1 MINTSITQPIVD
13 KEIRELERD
22 KRIKD
27 GSQRVTSTKDTATK
41 DATSKP
47 LFDKQEI
54 LGEKQTLI
62 EQKLGELTNKLLSGL
77 QSGEKA
83 PNLPRLLQVAPNLA
97 SDVKELLKALEGNDK
112 LSSFKEALAK
122 FIKPIENLSP
132 QGVAQGLKDS
142 GIMLEAKIAQSL
154 SEQSLPSKI
163 KELLSQMKNTQ
174 NAELKESFLKL
185 PNDSDAKKSITDL
198 QTLLK
203 EQKALTQKSINNSPF
218 KALAKASDALENAAK
233 YLDKLSNLGKNI
245 SPAKAAA
252 LLAKIE
258 QSVANAQK
266 SANSYNLNSA
276 TLKDARAIRE
286 QINASAN
293 ELQNALNL
301 LKNKDSNFKAFL
313 TRYDPNNKQNATLK
327 EMLQEQSQPQQKPQ
341 PNNVRI
347 NIQTSNANASRP
359 NFANQ
364 NANIAQSS
372 PSSNQAAANQTQNL
386 AQNLSNAAQ
395 NSSQTAQNIAQNLN
409 QSANPAQNAQNAQNQ
424 NSPQTSEQNAQNQAL
439 NARENA
445 SLSQG
450 QSSFKNINLEQFK
463 QAIASDANT
472 PNLQGKISELART
485 LTSLKASLSPELA
498 SAKSTLDEINS
509 LSRSAKAAAKSI
521 NGIKANNA
529 EQALKE
535 LQSDMKSV
543 LLNLKESTQNQ
554 ASTQNIH
561 TAAQRLLTQIEIHQL
576 ASFAQNSL
584 QTYLPYHWDE
594 LDSSHL
600 SFKRGNKDKFYARIE
615 LSFVK
620 FGEISIVLGLAENK
634 FLDVS
639 IQTGNDGFKELILSE
654 TKSLKR
660 ALNELGLVVNNFF
673 VASKG
678 GKSVYEQFE
687 NIDLGYNIKA

>member
-1 MINTSITQPIVD
+1 MINTSITQPVVD

-27 GSQRVTSTKDTATK
+27 VSQRVTSTKDTATK

-77 QSGEKA
+77 KSGEQG
-83 PNLPRLLQVAPNLA
+83 PNMPRLLQVAPNLA
-97 SDVKELLKALEGNDK
+97 SDVRELLKALDGNEK
-112 LSSFKEALAK
+112 LATFKEALAK

-132 QGVAQGLKDS
+132 QGVAQGIKDS

-154 SEQSLPSKI
+154 EAQSLPNKI

-174 NAELKESFLKL
+174 NQGLKESFLKL
-185 PNDSDAKKSITDL
+185 PNDSDAKKSINDL
-198 QTLLK
+198 ETLLK
-203 EQKALTQKSINNSPF
+203 EQKKLNQETINNSPF

-233 YLDKLSNLGKNI
+233 YLDKLSNLGKNL
-245 SPAKAAA
+245 SLKTAAN
-252 LLAKIE
+252 LLSRIE
-258 QSVANAQK
+258 SSIQNAQK
-266 SANSYNLNSA
+266 SANNYNLNSA

-327 EMLQEQSQPQQKPQ
+327 EALSKQNEPKA
-341 PNNVRI
+341 NHIRI
-347 NIQTSNANASRP
+347 NIQTSNTGSTPHSSSLNANAS
-359 NFANQ
+359 Q
-364 NANIAQSS
+364 N
-372 PSSNQAAANQTQNL
+372 T
-386 AQNLSNAAQ
+386 
-395 NSSQTAQNIAQNLN
+395 SQ
-409 QSANPAQNAQNAQNQ
+409 NPAQNATLSQNASFSQ
-424 NSPQTSEQNAQNQAL
+424 NSTLTQEQN
-439 NARENA
+439 
-445 SLSQG
+445 
-450 QSSFKNINLEQFK
+450 SFKNINLSQFK
-463 QAIASDANT
+463 EAISAEANT
-472 PNLQGKISELART
+472 PNLQGKITELARA
-485 LTSLKASLSPELA
+485 LTSLKNTLSPELA
-498 SAKSTLDEINS
+498 SAKSALEEIKS
-509 LSRSAKAAAKSI
+509 LARSAKSAAKSI
-521 NGIKANNA
+521 GAIKPNNA

-554 ASTQNIH
+554 SSTQNIH

-594 LDSSHL
+594 LNSSNL

-620 FGEISIVLGLAENK
+620 FGEIGIVLGLAENK

-639 IQTGNDGFKELILSE
+639 IQTGNDGFKEIILSE

-678 GKSVYEQFE
+678 GKSAYEQFE
-687 NIDLGYNIKA
+687 DIDLGYNIKA

>member
-1 MINTSITQPIVD
+1 MINTSIAQPVVD

-54 LGEKQTLI
+54 LREKQSLI

-77 QSGEKA
+77 KSGEQG
-83 PNLPRLLQVAPNLA
+83 PNMPRLLQVAPNLA
-97 SDVKELLKALEGNDK
+97 SDVRELLKALEGNEK
-112 LSSFKEALAK
+112 LATFKEALAK

-132 QGVAQGLKDS
+132 QGVAQGIKDS

-154 SEQSLPSKI
+154 ETQSLPSKI

-174 NAELKESFLKL
+174 NQELKESFLKL
-185 PNDSDAKKSITDL
+185 PNDNDAKKSINDL
-198 QTLLK
+198 ESLLK
-203 EQKALTQKSINNSPF
+203 EQKKLNQEIINNSPF

-233 YLDKLSNLGKNI
+233 YLDKLSNLGKNL
-245 SPAKAAA
+245 SLKTAAN
-252 LLAKIE
+252 LLSRIE
-258 QSVANAQK
+258 SSIQNAQK
-266 SANSYNLNSA
+266 SANNYNLNSA

-327 EMLQEQSQPQQKPQ
+327 EALSKQNEPKA
-341 PNNVRI
+341 NHIRI
-347 NIQTSNANASRP
+347 NIQTSNTGSTP
-359 NFANQ
+359 H
-364 NANIAQSS
+364 SS
-372 PSSNQAAANQTQNL
+372 S
-386 AQNLSNAAQ
+386 
-395 NSSQTAQNIAQNLN
+395 LN
-409 QSANPAQNAQNAQNQ
+409 ANPAQNDSFSQ
-424 NSPQTSEQNAQNQAL
+424 NS
-439 NARENA
+439 
-445 SLSQG
+445 SLSQNNSFS
-450 QSSFKNINLEQFK
+450 QNASFSQNSTLTQEQNSFKNINLSQFK
-463 QAIASDANT
+463 EATSSEVNT
-472 PNLQGKISELART
+472 PNLQGKITELART
-485 LTSLKASLSPELA
+485 LTSLKNTLSPELA
-498 SAKSTLDEINS
+498 SAKSALEEINS
-509 LSRSAKAAAKSI
+509 LARLAKSAAKSI
-521 NGIKANNA
+521 GAIKPNNA

-554 ASTQNIH
+554 SSTQNIH

-594 LDSSHL
+594 LNSSNL

-620 FGEISIVLGLAENK
+620 FGEIGIVLGLAENK

-678 GKSVYEQFE
+678 GKSAYEQFE
-687 NIDLGYNIKA
+687 DIDLGYNIKA

>member
-1 MINTSITQPIVD
+1 MINTSITQPVVD

-27 GSQRVTSTKDTATK
+27 VSQRVTSTKDTATK

-77 QSGEKA
+77 KSGEQG
-83 PNLPRLLQVAPNLA
+83 PNMPRLLQVAPNLA
-97 SDVKELLKALEGNDK
+97 SDVRELLKALEGNEK
-112 LSSFKEALAK
+112 LATFKEALAK

-132 QGVAQGLKDS
+132 QGVAQGIKDS

-154 SEQSLPSKI
+154 EAQSLPSKI

-174 NAELKESFLKL
+174 NQGLKESFLKL
-185 PNDSDAKKSITDL
+185 PNDSDAKKSINDL

-203 EQKALTQKSINNSPF
+203 EQKKLNQETINNSPF

-233 YLDKLSNLGKNI
+233 YLDKLSNLGKNL
-245 SPAKAAA
+245 SLKTAAN
-252 LLAKIE
+252 LLSRIE
-258 QSVANAQK
+258 SSIQNAQK
-266 SANSYNLNSA
+266 SANNYNLNSA

-327 EMLQEQSQPQQKPQ
+327 EALSKQNEPKA
-341 PNNVRI
+341 NHIRI
-347 NIQTSNANASRP
+347 NIQTSNTGSTAHSSSLNANAS
-359 NFANQ
+359 Q
-364 NANIAQSS
+364 
-372 PSSNQAAANQTQNL
+372 
-386 AQNLSNAAQ
+386 
-395 NSSQTAQNIAQNLN
+395 
-409 QSANPAQNAQNAQNQ
+409 NPAQNASQ
-424 NSPQTSEQNAQNQAL
+424 
-439 NARENA
+439 NA
-445 SLSQG
+445 SLSQNAI
-450 QSSFKNINLEQFK
+450 QNNSFSQNSTLTQEQNSFKNINLSQFK
-463 QAIASDANT
+463 EAISSEVNT
-472 PNLQGKISELART
+472 PNLQGKITELARA
-485 LTSLKASLSPELA
+485 LTSLKNTLSPELA
-498 SAKSTLDEINS
+498 SAKSALEEIKS
-509 LSRSAKAAAKSI
+509 LARSAKSAAKSI
-521 NGIKANNA
+521 GAIKPNNA

-554 ASTQNIH
+554 SSTQNIH

-594 LDSSHL
+594 LNSSNL

-620 FGEISIVLGLAENK
+620 FGEIGIVLGLAENK

-639 IQTGNDGFKELILSE
+639 IQTGNDGFKEIILSE

-678 GKSVYEQFE
+678 GKSAYEQFE
-687 NIDLGYNIKA
+687 DIDLGYNIKA

>member
-1 MINTSITQPIVD
+1 MINTSITQPVVD

-27 GSQRVTSTKDTATK
+27 VSQRVTSTKDTATK

-77 QSGEKA
+77 KSGEQG
-83 PNLPRLLQVAPNLA
+83 PNMPRLLQVAPNLA
-97 SDVKELLKALEGNDK
+97 SDVRELLKALEGNEK
-112 LSSFKEALAK
+112 LATFKEALAK

-132 QGVAQGLKDS
+132 QGVAQGIKDS
-142 GIMLEAKIAQSL
+142 GIMLEAKIA
-154 SEQSLPSKI
+154 QSLPSKI

-174 NAELKESFLKL
+174 NQGLKESFLKL
-185 PNDSDAKKSITDL
+185 PNDSDAKKSINDL
-198 QTLLK
+198 ETLLK
-203 EQKALTQKSINNSPF
+203 EQKKLNQETINNSPF
-218 KALAKASDALENAAK
+218 KALDKASDALENAAK
-233 YLDKLSNLGKNI
+233 YLDKLSNLGKNL
-245 SPAKAAA
+245 SLKTAAN
-252 LLAKIE
+252 LLSHIE
-258 QSVANAQK
+258 SSIQNAQK
-266 SANSYNLNSA
+266 SANNYNLNSA

-313 TRYDPNNKQNATLK
+313 TRYDPNNKENATLK
-327 EMLQEQSQPQQKPQ
+327 EALSKQNEPKA
-341 PNNVRI
+341 NHIRI
-347 NIQTSNANASRP
+347 NIQTSNTGSTAHSSSLNANA
-359 NFANQ
+359 
-364 NANIAQSS
+364 
-372 PSSNQAAANQTQNL
+372 T
-386 AQNLSNAAQ
+386 Q
-395 NSSQTAQNIAQNLN
+395 NSSF
-409 QSANPAQNAQNAQNQ
+409 SQNASQ
-424 NSPQTSEQNAQNQAL
+424 
-439 NARENA
+439 NA
-445 SLSQG
+445 SLSQNASFS
-450 QSSFKNINLEQFK
+450 QNSTLTQEQNSFKNINLSQFK
-463 QAIASDANT
+463 EATSSEVNT
-472 PNLQGKISELART
+472 PNLQGKITELARA
-485 LTSLKASLSPELA
+485 LTSLKNTLSPELA
-498 SAKSTLDEINS
+498 SAKSALEEIKS
-509 LSRSAKAAAKSI
+509 LARLSKSAAKSI
-521 NGIKANNA
+521 GAIKPNNA

-554 ASTQNIH
+554 SSTQNIH

-594 LDSSHL
+594 LNSSNL

-678 GKSVYEQFE
+678 SKSAYEHYGD
-687 NIDLGYNIKA
+687 IDLGYNIKA

>member
-1 MINTSITQPIVD
+1 MINTSITQPLVD

-27 GSQRVTSTKDTATK
+27 VSQRVTSTKDTATK

-77 QSGEKA
+77 KSGEQG
-83 PNLPRLLQVAPNLA
+83 PNMPRLLQVAPNLA
-97 SDVKELLKALEGNDK
+97 SDVRELLKALDGNEK
-112 LSSFKEALAK
+112 LATFKEALAK

-132 QGVAQGLKDS
+132 QGVAQGIKDS

-154 SEQSLPSKI
+154 EAQSLPSKI

-174 NAELKESFLKL
+174 NQGLKESFLKL
-185 PNDSDAKKSITDL
+185 PNDSDAKKSINDL
-198 QTLLK
+198 ETLLK
-203 EQKALTQKSINNSPF
+203 EQKKLNQETINNSPF

-233 YLDKLSNLGKNI
+233 YLDKLSNLGKNL
-245 SPAKAAA
+245 SLKTAAN
-252 LLAKIE
+252 LLSHIE
-258 QSVANAQK
+258 SSIQNAQK
-266 SANSYNLNSA
+266 SANNYNLNSA

-313 TRYDPNNKQNATLK
+313 TRYDPNNKENATLK
-327 EMLQEQSQPQQKPQ
+327 EALSKQNEPKA
-341 PNNVRI
+341 NHIRI
-347 NIQTSNANASRP
+347 NIQTSNTGSTAHSSSLNANA
-359 NFANQ
+359 
-364 NANIAQSS
+364 
-372 PSSNQAAANQTQNL
+372 TQ
-386 AQNLSNAAQ
+386 
-395 NSSQTAQNIAQNLN
+395 
-409 QSANPAQNAQNAQNQ
+409 
-424 NSPQTSEQNAQNQAL
+424 
-439 NARENA
+439 NA
-445 SLSQG
+445 SLSQNSA
-450 QSSFKNINLEQFK
+450 QNSSLSQNSSFSQNASFSQNSTLTQEQNSFKNINLSQFK
-463 QAIASDANT
+463 EATSSEVNT
-472 PNLQGKISELART
+472 PNLQGKITELARA
-485 LTSLKASLSPELA
+485 LTSLKNTLSPELA
-498 SAKSTLDEINS
+498 SAKSALEEIKS
-509 LSRSAKAAAKSI
+509 LARSAKSAAKSI
-521 NGIKANNA
+521 GAIKPNNA

-554 ASTQNIH
+554 SSTQNIH

-594 LDSSHL
+594 LNSSNL

-620 FGEISIVLGLAENK
+620 FGEIGIVLGLAENK

-639 IQTGNDGFKELILSE
+639 IQTGNDGFKEIILSE

-678 GKSVYEQFE
+678 GKSAYEQFE
-687 NIDLGYNIKA
+687 DIDLGYNIKA

>member
-1 MINTSITQPIVD
+1 MINTSITQPVVD

-27 GSQRVTSTKDTATK
+27 VSQRVTSTKDTATK

-77 QSGEKA
+77 KSGEQG
-83 PNLPRLLQVAPNLA
+83 PNMPRLLQVAPNLA
-97 SDVKELLKALEGNDK
+97 SDVRELLKALDGNEK
-112 LSSFKEALAK
+112 LATFKEALAK

-132 QGVAQGLKDS
+132 QGVAQGIKNS

-154 SEQSLPSKI
+154 EAQSLPSKI

-174 NAELKESFLKL
+174 NQGLKESFLKL
-185 PNDSDAKKSITDL
+185 PNDSDAKKSISDL

-203 EQKALTQKSINNSPF
+203 EQKKLNQETINNSPF
-218 KALAKASDALENAAK
+218 KALDKASDALENAAK
-233 YLDKLSNLGKNI
+233 YLDKLSNLGKNL
-245 SPAKAAA
+245 SLKTAAN
-252 LLAKIE
+252 LLSRIE
-258 QSVANAQK
+258 SSIQNAQK
-266 SANSYNLNSA
+266 SANNYNLNSA
-276 TLKDARAIRE
+276 TLQDARAIRE

-313 TRYDPNNKQNATLK
+313 TRYDPNNKENATLK
-327 EMLQEQSQPQQKPQ
+327 EALSKQNEPKA
-341 PNNVRI
+341 NHIRI
-347 NIQTSNANASRP
+347 NIQTSNTGSTAHSSSLNAKASQNAS
-359 NFANQ
+359 Q
-364 NANIAQSS
+364 
-372 PSSNQAAANQTQNL
+372 
-386 AQNLSNAAQ
+386 
-395 NSSQTAQNIAQNLN
+395 
-409 QSANPAQNAQNAQNQ
+409 NPAQNPSFSQNASFSQ
-424 NSPQTSEQNAQNQAL
+424 NSTLTQEQN
-439 NARENA
+439 
-445 SLSQG
+445 
-450 QSSFKNINLEQFK
+450 SFKNINLSQFK
-463 QAIASDANT
+463 EAISSEVNT
-472 PNLQGKISELART
+472 PNLQGKITELARA
-485 LTSLKASLSPELA
+485 LTSLKNTLSPELA
-498 SAKSTLDEINS
+498 SAKSALEEIKS
-509 LSRSAKAAAKSI
+509 LARSAKSAAKSI
-521 NGIKANNA
+521 GAIKPNNT

-554 ASTQNIH
+554 SSTQNIH

-594 LDSSHL
+594 LNSSNL

-620 FGEISIVLGLAENK
+620 FGEIGIVLGLSENK

-639 IQTGNDGFKELILSE
+639 IQTGNDGFKEIILSE

-678 GKSVYEQFE
+678 GKSTYEQFE
-687 NIDLGYNIKA
+687 DIDLGYNIKA

>member
-1 MINTSITQPIVD
+1 MINTSITQPLVD
-13 KEIRELERD
+13 KEIREAERD

-27 GSQRVTSTKDTATK
+27 GSQRITSTKDVATK

-54 LGEKQTLI
+54 LREKQSLI

-77 QSGEKA
+77 KSGEQG
-83 PNLPRLLQVAPNLA
+83 PNMPRLLQVAPNLA
-97 SDVKELLKALEGNDK
+97 SDVRELLKALEGNEK
-112 LSSFKEALAK
+112 LATFKEALAK

-132 QGVAQGLKDS
+132 QGVAQGIKDS

-154 SEQSLPSKI
+154 EAQSLPSKI

-174 NAELKESFLKL
+174 NQELKESFLKL
-185 PNDSDAKKSITDL
+185 PNDSDAKKSISDL
-198 QTLLK
+198 ETLLK
-203 EQKALTQKSINNSPF
+203 EQKKLNQKTINNSPF

-233 YLDKLSNLGKNI
+233 YLDKLSNLGKNL
-245 SPAKAAA
+245 SLKTAAN
-252 LLAKIE
+252 LLSHIE
-258 QSVANAQK
+258 SSIQNAQK
-266 SANSYNLNSA
+266 SANNYNLNSA

-327 EMLQEQSQPQQKPQ
+327 EALSKQNEPKA
-341 PNNVRI
+341 NHIRI
-347 NIQTSNANASRP
+347 NIQTSNTGSTP
-359 NFANQ
+359 HSSSL
-364 NANIAQSS
+364 NANS
-372 PSSNQAAANQTQNL
+372 
-386 AQNLSNAAQ
+386 AQ
-395 NSSQTAQNIAQNLN
+395 NSSL
-409 QSANPAQNAQNAQNQ
+409 SQ
-424 NSPQTSEQNAQNQAL
+424 NSSFSQNSTLTQEQN
-439 NARENA
+439 
-445 SLSQG
+445 
-450 QSSFKNINLEQFK
+450 SFKNINLSQFK
-463 QAIASDANT
+463 EATSSEVNT
-472 PNLQGKISELART
+472 PNLQGKITELART
-485 LTSLKASLSPELA
+485 LTSLKNTLSPELA
-498 SAKSTLDEINS
+498 SAKSALEEIKS
-509 LSRSAKAAAKSI
+509 LARLTKSAAKSI
-521 NGIKANNA
+521 GAIKPNNA

-554 ASTQNIH
+554 SSTQNIH

-594 LDSSHL
+594 LNSSNL

-620 FGEISIVLGLAENK
+620 FGEIGIVLGLAENK

-678 GKSVYEQFE
+678 GKSAYEHYGD
-687 NIDLGYNIKA
+687 IDLGYNIKA

>member
-1 MINTSITQPIVD
+1 MINTSITQPVVD

-27 GSQRVTSTKDTATK
+27 VSQRVTSTKDTATK

-54 LGEKQTLI
+54 LGEKQSLI

-77 QSGEKA
+77 KSGEQG
-83 PNLPRLLQVAPNLA
+83 PNMPRLLQVAPNLA
-97 SDVKELLKALEGNDK
+97 SDVRELLKALEGNEK
-112 LSSFKEALAK
+112 LATFKEALAK

-132 QGVAQGLKDS
+132 QGVAQGIKDS

-154 SEQSLPSKI
+154 EAQSLPSKI

-174 NAELKESFLKL
+174 NQGLKESFLKL
-185 PNDSDAKKSITDL
+185 PNDSDAKKSINDL
-198 QTLLK
+198 ETLLK
-203 EQKALTQKSINNSPF
+203 EQKKLNQETINNSPF

-233 YLDKLSNLGKNI
+233 YLDKLSNLGKNL
-245 SPAKAAA
+245 SLKTAAN
-252 LLAKIE
+252 LLSHIE
-258 QSVANAQK
+258 SSIQNAQK
-266 SANSYNLNSA
+266 SANNYNLNSA

-313 TRYDPNNKQNATLK
+313 TRYDPNNKENATLK
-327 EMLQEQSQPQQKPQ
+327 EALSKQNEPKA
-341 PNNVRI
+341 NHIRI
-347 NIQTSNANASRP
+347 NIQTSNTGSTAHSSSL
-359 NFANQ
+359 
-364 NANIAQSS
+364 NANS
-372 PSSNQAAANQTQNL
+372 
-386 AQNLSNAAQ
+386 AQNDSFSQ
-395 NSSQTAQNIAQNLN
+395 NSSLSQN
-409 QSANPAQNAQNAQNQ
+409 SSFSQNASFSQ
-424 NSPQTSEQNAQNQAL
+424 NSTLTQEQN
-439 NARENA
+439 
-445 SLSQG
+445 
-450 QSSFKNINLEQFK
+450 SFKNINLSQFK
-463 QAIASDANT
+463 EATSSEVNT
-472 PNLQGKISELART
+472 PNLQGKITELARA
-485 LTSLKASLSPELA
+485 LTSLKNTLSPELA
-498 SAKSTLDEINS
+498 SAKSALEEINS
-509 LSRSAKAAAKSI
+509 LARLAKSAAKSI
-521 NGIKANNA
+521 GAIKPNNA

-554 ASTQNIH
+554 SSTQNIH

-594 LDSSHL
+594 LNSSNL

-620 FGEISIVLGLAENK
+620 FGEIGIVLGLAENK

-639 IQTGNDGFKELILSE
+639 IQTGNDGFKEIILSE

-678 GKSVYEQFE
+678 GKSAYEQFE
-687 NIDLGYNIKA
+687 DIDLGYNIKA

>member
-1 MINTSITQPIVD
+1 MINTSITQPVVD

-27 GSQRVTSTKDTATK
+27 VSQRVTSTKDTTTK

-77 QSGEKA
+77 KSGEQG
-83 PNLPRLLQVAPNLA
+83 PNMPRLLQVAPNLA
-97 SDVKELLKALEGNDK
+97 SDVRELLKALEGNEK
-112 LSSFKEALAK
+112 LATFKEALAK

-132 QGVAQGLKDS
+132 QGVAQGIKDS

-154 SEQSLPSKI
+154 EAQSLPSKI

-174 NAELKESFLKL
+174 NQGLKESFLKL
-185 PNDSDAKKSITDL
+185 PNDSDAKKSINDL
-198 QTLLK
+198 ETLLK
-203 EQKALTQKSINNSPF
+203 EQKKLNQETINNSPF

-233 YLDKLSNLGKNI
+233 YLDKLSNLGKNL
-245 SPAKAAA
+245 SLKTAAN
-252 LLAKIE
+252 LLSRIE
-258 QSVANAQK
+258 SSIQNAQK
-266 SANSYNLNSA
+266 SANNYNLNSA

-327 EMLQEQSQPQQKPQ
+327 EALNKQNEPKA
-341 PNNVRI
+341 NHIRI
-347 NIQTSNANASRP
+347 NIQTSNTGSTAHSSSLNANAS
-359 NFANQ
+359 Q
-364 NANIAQSS
+364 N
-372 PSSNQAAANQTQNL
+372 T
-386 AQNLSNAAQ
+386 
-395 NSSQTAQNIAQNLN
+395 SQ
-409 QSANPAQNAQNAQNQ
+409 NPAQNPSFSQNASFSQ
-424 NSPQTSEQNAQNQAL
+424 NSTLTQEQN
-439 NARENA
+439 
-445 SLSQG
+445 
-450 QSSFKNINLEQFK
+450 SFKNINLSQFK
-463 QAIASDANT
+463 EAISSEVNT
-472 PNLQGKISELART
+472 PNLQGKITELARA
-485 LTSLKASLSPELA
+485 LTSLKNTLSPELA
-498 SAKSTLDEINS
+498 SVKSALEEIKS
-509 LSRSAKAAAKSI
+509 LARSAKSAAKSI
-521 NGIKANNA
+521 GAIKPNNA

-554 ASTQNIH
+554 SSTQNIH

-594 LDSSHL
+594 LTSSNL

-620 FGEISIVLGLAENK
+620 FGEIGIVLGLAENK

-639 IQTGNDGFKELILSE
+639 IQTGNDGFKEIILSE

-660 ALNELGLVVNNFF
+660 ALNELELVVNNFF

-678 GKSVYEQFE
+678 GKSAYEQFE
-687 NIDLGYNIKA
+687 DIDLGYNIKA

>member
-1 MINTSITQPIVD
+1 MINTSITQPLVD

-27 GSQRVTSTKDTATK
+27 VSQRVTSTKDTATK

-77 QSGEKA
+77 KSGEQG
-83 PNLPRLLQVAPNLA
+83 PNMPRLLQVAPNLA
-97 SDVKELLKALEGNDK
+97 SDVRELLKALEGNEK
-112 LSSFKEALAK
+112 LATFKEALAK

-132 QGVAQGLKDS
+132 QGVAQGIKDS

-154 SEQSLPSKI
+154 EAQSLPSQI

-174 NAELKESFLKL
+174 NQGLKESFLKL
-185 PNDSDAKKSITDL
+185 PNDSDAKKSINDL
-198 QTLLK
+198 ETLLK
-203 EQKALTQKSINNSPF
+203 EQKKLNQETINNSPF
-218 KALAKASDALENAAK
+218 KALDKASNALENAAK
-233 YLDKLSNLGKNI
+233 YLDKLSNLGKNL
-245 SPAKAAA
+245 SLKTAAN
-252 LLAKIE
+252 LLSHIE
-258 QSVANAQK
+258 SSIQNAQK
-266 SANSYNLNSA
+266 SANNYNLNSA

-327 EMLQEQSQPQQKPQ
+327 EALSKQNEPKA
-341 PNNVRI
+341 NHIRI
-347 NIQTSNANASRP
+347 NIQTSNTGSTAHSSSLNANSA
-359 NFANQ
+359 Q
-364 NANIAQSS
+364 NA
-372 PSSNQAAANQTQNL
+372 T
-386 AQNLSNAAQ
+386 LSQ
-395 NSSQTAQNIAQNLN
+395 NSSL
-409 QSANPAQNAQNAQNQ
+409 SQNASFSQ
-424 NSPQTSEQNAQNQAL
+424 NSTLTQEQN
-439 NARENA
+439 
-445 SLSQG
+445 
-450 QSSFKNINLEQFK
+450 SFKNINLSQFK
-463 QAIASDANT
+463 EAIASEVNT
-472 PNLQGKISELART
+472 PNLQGKITELARA
-485 LTSLKASLSPELA
+485 LTSLKNTLSPELA
-498 SAKSTLDEINS
+498 SAKSALEEIKS
-509 LSRSAKAAAKSI
+509 LARSAKSAAKSI
-521 NGIKANNA
+521 GAIKPNNA

-554 ASTQNIH
+554 SSTQNIH

-594 LDSSHL
+594 LNSSNL

-620 FGEISIVLGLAENK
+620 FGEIGIVLGLAENK

-678 GKSVYEQFE
+678 GKSAYEQFE
-687 NIDLGYNIKA
+687 DIDLGYNIKA

>member
-1 MINTSITQPIVD
+1 MINTSITQPVVD

-27 GSQRVTSTKDTATK
+27 VSQRVTSTKDTTTK

-77 QSGEKA
+77 KSGEQG
-83 PNLPRLLQVAPNLA
+83 PNMPRLLQVAPNLA
-97 SDVKELLKALEGNDK
+97 SDVRELLKALEGNEK
-112 LSSFKEALAK
+112 LATFKEALAK

-132 QGVAQGLKDS
+132 QGVAQGIKDS

-154 SEQSLPSKI
+154 EAQSLPSKI

-174 NAELKESFLKL
+174 NQGLKESFLKL
-185 PNDSDAKKSITDL
+185 PNDSDAKKSINDL
-198 QTLLK
+198 GALLK
-203 EQKALTQKSINNSPF
+203 EQKKLNQETINNSPF

-233 YLDKLSNLGKNI
+233 YLDKLSNLGKNL
-245 SPAKAAA
+245 SLKTAAN
-252 LLAKIE
+252 LLSHIE
-258 QSVANAQK
+258 SSIQNAQK
-266 SANSYNLNSA
+266 SANNYNLNSA

-313 TRYDPNNKQNATLK
+313 TRYDPNNKENATLK
-327 EMLQEQSQPQQKPQ
+327 EALSKQNEPKA
-341 PNNVRI
+341 NHIRI
-347 NIQTSNANASRP
+347 NIQTSNTGSTAHSSSLNA
-359 NFANQ
+359 
-364 NANIAQSS
+364 
-372 PSSNQAAANQTQNL
+372 
-386 AQNLSNAAQ
+386 NAAQ
-395 NSSQTAQNIAQNLN
+395 
-409 QSANPAQNAQNAQNQ
+409 
-424 NSPQTSEQNAQNQAL
+424 
-439 NARENA
+439 NA
-445 SLSQG
+445 SLSQNSSLS
-450 QSSFKNINLEQFK
+450 QNASFSQNSTLTQEQNSFKNINLSQFK
-463 QAIASDANT
+463 EATSSEVNT
-472 PNLQGKISELART
+472 PNLQGKITELARA
-485 LTSLKASLSPELA
+485 LTSLKNTLSPELA
-498 SAKSTLDEINS
+498 SAKSALEEIKS
-509 LSRSAKAAAKSI
+509 LARSAKSAAKSI
-521 NGIKANNA
+521 GAIKPNNA

-554 ASTQNIH
+554 SSTQNIH

-594 LDSSHL
+594 LNSSNL

-620 FGEISIVLGLAENK
+620 FGEIGIVLGLAENK

-639 IQTGNDGFKELILSE
+639 IQTGNDGFKEIILSE

-678 GKSVYEQFE
+678 GKSAYEHYGD
-687 NIDLGYNIKA
+687 IDLGYNIKA

>member
-1 MINTSITQPIVD
+1 MINTSIAQPVVD

-27 GSQRVTSTKDTATK
+27 VSQRVTSTKDTATK

-77 QSGEKA
+77 KSGEQG
-83 PNLPRLLQVAPNLA
+83 PNMPRLLQVAPNLA
-97 SDVKELLKALEGNDK
+97 SDVRELLKALDGNEK
-112 LSSFKEALAK
+112 LAPFKEALAK

-132 QGVAQGLKDS
+132 QGVAQGIKDS

-154 SEQSLPSKI
+154 EAQSLPSKI
-163 KELLSQMKNTQ
+163 KKLLSQMKNTQ
-174 NAELKESFLKL
+174 NQGLKESFLKL
-185 PNDSDAKKSITDL
+185 PNDNDAKKSINDL
-198 QTLLK
+198 ESLLK
-203 EQKALTQKSINNSPF
+203 EQKKLNQETINNSPF

-233 YLDKLSNLGKNI
+233 YLDKLSNLGKNL
-245 SPAKAAA
+245 SLKTAAN
-252 LLAKIE
+252 LLSHIE
-258 QSVANAQK
+258 SSIQNAQK
-266 SANSYNLNSA
+266 SANNYNLNST

-313 TRYDPNNKQNATLK
+313 TRHDPNNKQNATLK
-327 EMLQEQSQPQQKPQ
+327 EALSKQNEPKA
-341 PNNVRI
+341 NHIRI
-347 NIQTSNANASRP
+347 NIQTSNTGSTAHSSSLNANA
-359 NFANQ
+359 
-364 NANIAQSS
+364 
-372 PSSNQAAANQTQNL
+372 TQ
-386 AQNLSNAAQ
+386 
-395 NSSQTAQNIAQNLN
+395 
-409 QSANPAQNAQNAQNQ
+409 NPAQNA
-424 NSPQTSEQNAQNQAL
+424 
-439 NARENA
+439 
-445 SLSQG
+445 SLSQNSSFS
-450 QSSFKNINLEQFK
+450 QNSTLTQEQNSFKNINLSQFK
-463 QAIASDANT
+463 EATSSEVNT
-472 PNLQGKISELART
+472 PNLQGKITELARA
-485 LTSLKASLSPELA
+485 LTSLKNTLSPELA
-498 SAKSTLDEINS
+498 SAKSALEEINS
-509 LSRSAKAAAKSI
+509 LARLAKSAAKSI
-521 NGIKANNA
+521 GAIKPNNA

-554 ASTQNIH
+554 SSTQNIH

-594 LDSSHL
+594 LNSSNL

-620 FGEISIVLGLAENK
+620 FGEIGIVLGLAENK

-678 GKSVYEQFE
+678 GKSAYEHYGD
-687 NIDLGYNIKA
+687 IDLGYNIKA

>member
-1 MINTSITQPIVD
+1 MINTSITQPVVD

-27 GSQRVTSTKDTATK
+27 VSQRVTSTKDTTTK

-77 QSGEKA
+77 KSGEQG
-83 PNLPRLLQVAPNLA
+83 PNMPRLLQVAPNLA
-97 SDVKELLKALEGNDK
+97 SDVRELLKALEGNEK
-112 LSSFKEALAK
+112 LATFKEALAK

-132 QGVAQGLKDS
+132 QGVAQGIKDS

-154 SEQSLPSKI
+154 EAQSLPSKI

-174 NAELKESFLKL
+174 NQGLKESFLKL
-185 PNDSDAKKSITDL
+185 PNDSDAKKSINDL
-198 QTLLK
+198 ETLLK
-203 EQKALTQKSINNSPF
+203 EQKKLNQETINNSPF

-233 YLDKLSNLGKNI
+233 YLDKLSNLGKNL
-245 SPAKAAA
+245 SLKTAAN
-252 LLAKIE
+252 LLSHIE
-258 QSVANAQK
+258 SSIQNAQK
-266 SANSYNLNSA
+266 SANNYNLNSA

-313 TRYDPNNKQNATLK
+313 TRYDPNNKENATLK
-327 EMLQEQSQPQQKPQ
+327 EALSKQNEPKA
-341 PNNVRI
+341 NHIRI
-347 NIQTSNANASRP
+347 NIQTSNTGSTAHSSSLNANAS
-359 NFANQ
+359 Q
-364 NANIAQSS
+364 N
-372 PSSNQAAANQTQNL
+372 P
-386 AQNLSNAAQ
+386 AQ
-395 NSSQTAQNIAQNLN
+395 NSSL
-409 QSANPAQNAQNAQNQ
+409 SQ
-424 NSPQTSEQNAQNQAL
+424 NSSFSQNSTLTQEQN
-439 NARENA
+439 
-445 SLSQG
+445 
-450 QSSFKNINLEQFK
+450 SFKNINLSQFK
-463 QAIASDANT
+463 EAIASEVNT
-472 PNLQGKISELART
+472 PNLQGKITELARA
-485 LTSLKASLSPELA
+485 LTSLKNTLSPELA
-498 SAKSTLDEINS
+498 SAKSALEEIKS
-509 LSRSAKAAAKSI
+509 LARLSKSAAKSI
-521 NGIKANNA
+521 GAIKPNNA

-554 ASTQNIH
+554 SSTQNIH

-594 LDSSHL
+594 LNSSNL

-620 FGEISIVLGLAENK
+620 FGEIGIVLGLAENK

-678 GKSVYEQFE
+678 GKSAYEQFE
-687 NIDLGYNIKA
+687 DIDLGYNIKA

>member
-1 MINTSITQPIVD
+1 MINTSITQPVVD

-27 GSQRVTSTKDTATK
+27 VSQRVTSTKDTTTK

-77 QSGEKA
+77 KSGEQG
-83 PNLPRLLQVAPNLA
+83 PNMPRLLQVAPNLA
-97 SDVKELLKALEGNDK
+97 SDVRELLKALEGNEK
-112 LSSFKEALAK
+112 LATFKEALAK

-132 QGVAQGLKDS
+132 QGVAQGIKDS

-154 SEQSLPSKI
+154 EAQSLPSKI

-174 NAELKESFLKL
+174 NQGLKESFLKL
-185 PNDSDAKKSITDL
+185 PNDSDAKKSINDL
-198 QTLLK
+198 ETLLK
-203 EQKALTQKSINNSPF
+203 EQKKLNQETINNSPF

-233 YLDKLSNLGKNI
+233 YLDKLSNLGKNL
-245 SPAKAAA
+245 SLKTAAN
-252 LLAKIE
+252 LLLRIE
-258 QSVANAQK
+258 SSIQNAQK
-266 SANSYNLNSA
+266 SANNHNLNSA
-276 TLKDARAIRE
+276 TLKDARTIRE

-313 TRYDPNNKQNATLK
+313 TRYDPNNKENATLK
-327 EMLQEQSQPQQKPQ
+327 EALSKQNEPKA
-341 PNNVRI
+341 NHIRI
-347 NIQTSNANASRP
+347 NIQTSNTGSTAHSSSL
-359 NFANQ
+359 
-364 NANIAQSS
+364 NANS
-372 PSSNQAAANQTQNL
+372 
-386 AQNLSNAAQ
+386 AQ
-395 NSSQTAQNIAQNLN
+395 NSSLSQN
-409 QSANPAQNAQNAQNQ
+409 SSFSQNASFSQ
-424 NSPQTSEQNAQNQAL
+424 NSTLTQEQN
-439 NARENA
+439 
-445 SLSQG
+445 
-450 QSSFKNINLEQFK
+450 SFKNINLSQFK
-463 QAIASDANT
+463 EATSSEVNT
-472 PNLQGKISELART
+472 PNLQGKITELARA
-485 LTSLKASLSPELA
+485 LTSLKNTLSPELA
-498 SAKSTLDEINS
+498 SAKSALEEIKS
-509 LSRSAKAAAKSI
+509 LARSAKSAAKSI
-521 NGIKANNA
+521 SAIKPNNA
-529 EQALKE
+529 EQALKK

-554 ASTQNIH
+554 SSTQNIH

-594 LDSSHL
+594 LNSSNL

-620 FGEISIVLGLAENK
+620 FGEIGIVLGLAENK

-639 IQTGNDGFKELILSE
+639 IQTGNDSFKEIILSE

-678 GKSVYEQFE
+678 GKSAYEQFE
-687 NIDLGYNIKA
+687 DIDLGYNIKA

>member
-1 MINTSITQPIVD
+1 MINTSIAQPVVD

-54 LGEKQTLI
+54 LGEKQSLI

-77 QSGEKA
+77 KSGEQG
-83 PNLPRLLQVAPNLA
+83 PNMPRLLQVAPNLA
-97 SDVKELLKALEGNDK
+97 SDVRELLKALDGNEK
-112 LSSFKEALAK
+112 LAPFKEALAK

-132 QGVAQGLKDS
+132 QGVAQGIKDS

-154 SEQSLPSKI
+154 EAQSLPSKI

-174 NAELKESFLKL
+174 NQGLKESFLKL
-185 PNDSDAKKSITDL
+185 PNGSDAKKSISDL
-198 QTLLK
+198 ETLLK
-203 EQKALTQKSINNSPF
+203 EQKKLNQETINNSPF
-218 KALAKASDALENAAK
+218 KALDKASDALENAAK
-233 YLDKLSNLGKNI
+233 YLDKLSNLGKNL
-245 SPAKAAA
+245 SLKTAAN
-252 LLAKIE
+252 LLSHIE
-258 QSVANAQK
+258 SSIQNAQK
-266 SANSYNLNSA
+266 SANNYNLNSA

-327 EMLQEQSQPQQKPQ
+327 EALSKQNEPKA
-341 PNNVRI
+341 NHIRI
-347 NIQTSNANASRP
+347 NIQTSNTGSTPHSSSLNA
-359 NFANQ
+359 
-364 NANIAQSS
+364 
-372 PSSNQAAANQTQNL
+372 
-386 AQNLSNAAQ
+386 NAAQ
-395 NSSQTAQNIAQNLN
+395 NAS
-409 QSANPAQNAQNAQNQ
+409 Q
-424 NSPQTSEQNAQNQAL
+424 NS
-439 NARENA
+439 
-445 SLSQG
+445 SLSQNSSFS
-450 QSSFKNINLEQFK
+450 QNSTLTQEQNSFKNINLSQFK
-463 QAIASDANT
+463 EATSSEVNT
-472 PNLQGKISELART
+472 PNLQGKITELARA
-485 LTSLKASLSPELA
+485 LTSLKNTLSPELA
-498 SAKSTLDEINS
+498 SAKSALEEINS
-509 LSRSAKAAAKSI
+509 LARLAKSAAKSI
-521 NGIKANNA
+521 GAIKPNNA

-554 ASTQNIH
+554 SSTQNIH

-594 LDSSHL
+594 LNSSNL

-620 FGEISIVLGLAENK
+620 FGEIGIVLGLAENK

-678 GKSVYEQFE
+678 GKSAYEHYGD
-687 NIDLGYNIKA
+687 IDLGYNIKA

>member
-1 MINTSITQPIVD
+1 MINTSITQPVVD

-27 GSQRVTSTKDTATK
+27 VSQRVTSTKDTTTK

-77 QSGEKA
+77 KSGEQG
-83 PNLPRLLQVAPNLA
+83 PNMPRLLQVAPNLA
-97 SDVKELLKALEGNDK
+97 SDVRELLKALEGNEK
-112 LSSFKEALAK
+112 LATFKEALAK

-132 QGVAQGLKDS
+132 QGVAQGIKNS

-154 SEQSLPSKI
+154 EAQSLPSKI

-174 NAELKESFLKL
+174 NQGLKESFLKL
-185 PNDSDAKKSITDL
+185 PNDSDAKKSINDL
-198 QTLLK
+198 ETLLK
-203 EQKALTQKSINNSPF
+203 EQKKLNQETINNSPF
-218 KALAKASDALENAAK
+218 KALDKASDALENAAK
-233 YLDKLSNLGKNI
+233 YLDKLSNLGKNL
-245 SPAKAAA
+245 SLKTAAN
-252 LLAKIE
+252 LLLRIE
-258 QSVANAQK
+258 SSIQNAQK
-266 SANSYNLNSA
+266 SANNYNLNSA

-313 TRYDPNNKQNATLK
+313 TRYDPNNKENATLK
-327 EMLQEQSQPQQKPQ
+327 EALSKQNEPKA
-341 PNNVRI
+341 NHIRI
-347 NIQTSNANASRP
+347 NIQTSNTGSTAHSSSLNANA
-359 NFANQ
+359 
-364 NANIAQSS
+364 
-372 PSSNQAAANQTQNL
+372 TQ
-386 AQNLSNAAQ
+386 
-395 NSSQTAQNIAQNLN
+395 
-409 QSANPAQNAQNAQNQ
+409 NPAQNASLSQ
-424 NSPQTSEQNAQNQAL
+424 NSSFSQ
-439 NARENA
+439 NA
-445 SLSQG
+445 SLSQNSTLT
-450 QSSFKNINLEQFK
+450 QEQNSFKNINLSQFK
-463 QAIASDANT
+463 EAISAEVNT
-472 PNLQGKISELART
+472 PNLQGKITELARA
-485 LTSLKASLSPELA
+485 LTSLKNTLSPELA
-498 SAKSTLDEINS
+498 SAKSALEEIKS
-509 LSRSAKAAAKSI
+509 LARSAKSASKSI
-521 NGIKANNA
+521 GAIKPNNA

-554 ASTQNIH
+554 SSTQNIH

-594 LDSSHL
+594 LNSSNL

-620 FGEISIVLGLAENK
+620 FGEIGIVLGLAENK

-639 IQTGNDGFKELILSE
+639 IQTGNDGFKEIILSE

-678 GKSVYEQFE
+678 GKSTYEQFE
-687 NIDLGYNIKA
+687 DIDLGYNIKA

>member
-1 MINTSITQPIVD
+1 MINTSITQPLVD

-27 GSQRVTSTKDTATK
+27 GSQRVTSTKDTTTK

-77 QSGEKA
+77 KSGEQG
-83 PNLPRLLQVAPNLA
+83 PNMPRLLQVAPNLA
-97 SDVKELLKALEGNDK
+97 SDVRELLKALEGNEK
-112 LSSFKEALAK
+112 LATFKEALAK

-132 QGVAQGLKDS
+132 QGVAQGIKDS

-154 SEQSLPSKI
+154 ETQSLPSKI

-174 NAELKESFLKL
+174 NQGLKESFLKL
-185 PNDSDAKKSITDL
+185 PNDSDAKKSINDL
-198 QTLLK
+198 ETLLK
-203 EQKALTQKSINNSPF
+203 EQKKLNQETINNSPF
-218 KALAKASDALENAAK
+218 KALDKASDALENAAK
-233 YLDKLSNLGKNI
+233 YLDKLSNLGKNLNLKT
-245 SPAKAAA
+245 AQN
-252 LLAKIE
+252 LLLRIE
-258 QSVANAQK
+258 SSIQNAQK
-266 SANSYNLNSA
+266 SANNYNLNSA

-313 TRYDPNNKQNATLK
+313 TRYDPNNKENATLK
-327 EMLQEQSQPQQKPQ
+327 EALSKQNEPKA
-341 PNNVRI
+341 NHIRI
-347 NIQTSNANASRP
+347 NIQTSNTGSTAHSSSLNA
-359 NFANQ
+359 
-364 NANIAQSS
+364 
-372 PSSNQAAANQTQNL
+372 
-386 AQNLSNAAQ
+386 NAAQ
-395 NSSQTAQNIAQNLN
+395 N
-409 QSANPAQNAQNAQNQ
+409 PAQNSAQNSSFSQNASQNASFSQ
-424 NSPQTSEQNAQNQAL
+424 NSTLTQEQN
-439 NARENA
+439 
-445 SLSQG
+445 
-450 QSSFKNINLEQFK
+450 SFKNINLSQFK
-463 QAIASDANT
+463 EATSSEVNT
-472 PNLQGKISELART
+472 PNLQGKITELARA
-485 LTSLKASLSPELA
+485 LTSLKNTLSPELA
-498 SAKSTLDEINS
+498 SAKSALEEIKS
-509 LSRSAKAAAKSI
+509 LARLSKSAAKSI
-521 NGIKANNA
+521 GAIKPNNA

-554 ASTQNIH
+554 SSTQNIH

-594 LDSSHL
+594 LNSSNL

-620 FGEISIVLGLAENK
+620 FGEIGIVLGLAENK

-678 GKSVYEQFE
+678 GKSAYEQFE
-687 NIDLGYNIKA
+687 DIDLGYNIKA

>member
-1 MINTSITQPIVD
+1 MINTSITQPLVD

-27 GSQRVTSTKDTATK
+27 VSQRVTSTKDTTTK

-77 QSGEKA
+77 KSGEQG
-83 PNLPRLLQVAPNLA
+83 PNMPRLLQVAPNLA
-97 SDVKELLKALEGNDK
+97 SDVRELLKALDGNEK
-112 LSSFKEALAK
+112 LATFKEALAK

-132 QGVAQGLKDS
+132 QGVAQGIKNS

-154 SEQSLPSKI
+154 EAQSLPSKI

-174 NAELKESFLKL
+174 NQGLKESFLKL
-185 PNDSDAKKSITDL
+185 PNDSDAKKSINDL
-198 QTLLK
+198 ETLLK
-203 EQKALTQKSINNSPF
+203 EQKKLNQETINNSPF

-233 YLDKLSNLGKNI
+233 YLDKLSNLGKNL
-245 SPAKAAA
+245 SLKTAAN
-252 LLAKIE
+252 LLSRIE
-258 QSVANAQK
+258 SSIQNAQK
-266 SANSYNLNSA
+266 SANNYNLNSA

-327 EMLQEQSQPQQKPQ
+327 EALSKQNEPKA
-341 PNNVRI
+341 NHIRI
-347 NIQTSNANASRP
+347 NIQTSNTGSTAHSSSL
-359 NFANQ
+359 
-364 NANIAQSS
+364 NANSAQ
-372 PSSNQAAANQTQNL
+372 
-386 AQNLSNAAQ
+386 
-395 NSSQTAQNIAQNLN
+395 
-409 QSANPAQNAQNAQNQ
+409 NPAQNATLSQNASFSQ
-424 NSPQTSEQNAQNQAL
+424 NSTLTQEQN
-439 NARENA
+439 
-445 SLSQG
+445 
-450 QSSFKNINLEQFK
+450 SFKNINLSQFK
-463 QAIASDANT
+463 EAISSEVNT
-472 PNLQGKISELART
+472 PNLQGKITELARA
-485 LTSLKASLSPELA
+485 LTSLKNTLSPELA
-498 SAKSTLDEINS
+498 SAKSALEEIKS
-509 LSRSAKAAAKSI
+509 LARSAKGAAKSI
-521 NGIKANNA
+521 GAIKPNNA

-554 ASTQNIH
+554 SSTQNIH

-594 LDSSHL
+594 LNSSNL

-620 FGEISIVLGLAENK
+620 FGEIGIVLGLSENK

-639 IQTGNDGFKELILSE
+639 IQTGNDGFKEIILSE

-678 GKSVYEQFE
+678 GKSAYEQFE
-687 NIDLGYNIKA
+687 DIDLGYNIKA

>member
-1 MINTSITQPIVD
+1 MINTSITQPVVD

-27 GSQRVTSTKDTATK
+27 VSQRVTSTKDTATK

-54 LGEKQTLI
+54 LGEKQSLI

-77 QSGEKA
+77 KSGEQG
-83 PNLPRLLQVAPNLA
+83 PNMPRLLQVAPNLA
-97 SDVKELLKALEGNDK
+97 SDVRELLKALDGNEK
-112 LSSFKEALAK
+112 LATFKEALAK

-132 QGVAQGLKDS
+132 QGVAQGIKDS

-154 SEQSLPSKI
+154 EPQSLPSKI

-174 NAELKESFLKL
+174 NQGLKESFLKL
-185 PNDSDAKKSITDL
+185 PNDSDAKKSINDL
-198 QTLLK
+198 ETLLK
-203 EQKALTQKSINNSPF
+203 EQKKLNQETINNSPF
-218 KALAKASDALENAAK
+218 KALDKASNALENAAK
-233 YLDKLSNLGKNI
+233 YLDKLSNLGKNL
-245 SPAKAAA
+245 SLKTAAN
-252 LLAKIE
+252 LLSRIE
-258 QSVANAQK
+258 SSIQNAQK
-266 SANSYNLNSA
+266 SANNYNLNSA

-327 EMLQEQSQPQQKPQ
+327 EALGKQNEPKA
-341 PNNVRI
+341 NHIRI
-347 NIQTSNANASRP
+347 NIQTSNTGSTP
-359 NFANQ
+359 H
-364 NANIAQSS
+364 SS
-372 PSSNQAAANQTQNL
+372 S
-386 AQNLSNAAQ
+386 
-395 NSSQTAQNIAQNLN
+395 LN
-409 QSANPAQNAQNAQNQ
+409 ANPAQNASQNASFSQ
-424 NSPQTSEQNAQNQAL
+424 NSTLTQEQN
-439 NARENA
+439 
-445 SLSQG
+445 
-450 QSSFKNINLEQFK
+450 SFKNINLSQFK
-463 QAIASDANT
+463 EATSSEVNT
-472 PNLQGKISELART
+472 PNLQGKITELART
-485 LTSLKASLSPELA
+485 LTSLKNTLSPELA
-498 SAKSTLDEINS
+498 SAKSALEEINS
-509 LSRSAKAAAKSI
+509 LARLAKSAAKSI
-521 NGIKANNA
+521 GAIKPNNA

-554 ASTQNIH
+554 SSTQNIH

-594 LDSSHL
+594 LNSSNL

-620 FGEISIVLGLAENK
+620 FGEIGIVLGLAENK

-639 IQTGNDGFKELILSE
+639 IQTGNDGFKEIILSE

-678 GKSVYEQFE
+678 GKSAYEHYGD
-687 NIDLGYNIKA
+687 IDLGYNIKA

>member
-1 MINTSITQPIVD
+1 MINTSITQPVVD

-27 GSQRVTSTKDTATK
+27 GSQRVTSTKDTTTK

-77 QSGEKA
+77 KSGEQG
-83 PNLPRLLQVAPNLA
+83 PNMPRLLQVAPNLA
-97 SDVKELLKALEGNDK
+97 SDVRELLKALDGNEK
-112 LSSFKEALAK
+112 LAPFKEALAK

-132 QGVAQGLKDS
+132 QGVAQGIKDS

-154 SEQSLPSKI
+154 EAQSLPSKI

-174 NAELKESFLKL
+174 NQGLKESFLKL
-185 PNDSDAKKSITDL
+185 PNDSDAKKSINDL
-198 QTLLK
+198 ETLLK
-203 EQKALTQKSINNSPF
+203 EQKKLNQETINNSPF

-233 YLDKLSNLGKNI
+233 YLDKLSNLGKNL
-245 SPAKAAA
+245 SLKTAAN
-252 LLAKIE
+252 LLSHIE
-258 QSVANAQK
+258 SSIQNAQK
-266 SANSYNLNSA
+266 SANNYNLNSA

-327 EMLQEQSQPQQKPQ
+327 EALSKQNEPKA
-341 PNNVRI
+341 NHIRI
-347 NIQTSNANASRP
+347 NIQTSNTGSIP
-359 NFANQ
+359 HSSSL
-364 NANIAQSS
+364 NANS
-372 PSSNQAAANQTQNL
+372 
-386 AQNLSNAAQ
+386 AQNDSFSQ
-395 NSSQTAQNIAQNLN
+395 NSSLSQN
-409 QSANPAQNAQNAQNQ
+409 SSFSQNASFSQ
-424 NSPQTSEQNAQNQAL
+424 NSTLTQEQN
-439 NARENA
+439 
-445 SLSQG
+445 
-450 QSSFKNINLEQFK
+450 SFKNINLSQFK
-463 QAIASDANT
+463 EATSSEVNT
-472 PNLQGKISELART
+472 PNLQGKITELARA
-485 LTSLKASLSPELA
+485 LTSLKNTLSPELA
-498 SAKSTLDEINS
+498 SAKSALEEINS
-509 LSRSAKAAAKSI
+509 LARLAKSAAKSI
-521 NGIKANNA
+521 GAIKPNNA

-554 ASTQNIH
+554 SSTQNIH

-594 LDSSHL
+594 LNSSNL

-620 FGEISIVLGLAENK
+620 FGEIGIVLGLAENK

-639 IQTGNDGFKELILSE
+639 IQTGNDGFKEIILSE

-678 GKSVYEQFE
+678 GKSAYEQFE
-687 NIDLGYNIKA
+687 DIDLGYNIKA

>member
-1 MINTSITQPIVD
+1 MINTSITQPLVD

-27 GSQRVTSTKDTATK
+27 VSQRVTSTKDTATK

-77 QSGEKA
+77 KSGEQG
-83 PNLPRLLQVAPNLA
+83 PNMPRLLQVAPNLA
-97 SDVKELLKALEGNDK
+97 SDVRELLKALEGNEK
-112 LSSFKEALAK
+112 LATFKEALAK

-132 QGVAQGLKDS
+132 QGVAQGIKDS

-154 SEQSLPSKI
+154 EAQSLPSKI

-174 NAELKESFLKL
+174 NQGLKESFLKL
-185 PNDSDAKKSITDL
+185 PNDSDAKKSINDL
-198 QTLLK
+198 QSLLK
-203 EQKALTQKSINNSPF
+203 EQKKLNQETINSSPF

-233 YLDKLSNLGKNI
+233 YLDKLSNLGKNL
-245 SPAKAAA
+245 SLKTAAN
-252 LLAKIE
+252 LLSRIE
-258 QSVANAQK
+258 SSIQNAQK
-266 SANSYNLNSA
+266 SANNYNLNST

-313 TRYDPNNKQNATLK
+313 TRYDPNNKENATLK
-327 EMLQEQSQPQQKPQ
+327 EALSKQNEPKA
-341 PNNVRI
+341 NHIRI
-347 NIQTSNANASRP
+347 NIQTSNTGSTAHSSSLNANAS
-359 NFANQ
+359 Q
-364 NANIAQSS
+364 N
-372 PSSNQAAANQTQNL
+372 PTQNTS
-386 AQNLSNAAQ
+386 LSQ
-395 NSSQTAQNIAQNLN
+395 NSSFSQ
-409 QSANPAQNAQNAQNQ
+409 
-424 NSPQTSEQNAQNQAL
+424 
-439 NARENA
+439 NA
-445 SLSQG
+445 SLSQNSTLT
-450 QSSFKNINLEQFK
+450 QEQNSFKNINLSQFK
-463 QAIASDANT
+463 EATSSEVNT
-472 PNLQGKISELART
+472 PNLQGKITELARA
-485 LTSLKASLSPELA
+485 LTSLKNTLSPELA
-498 SAKSTLDEINS
+498 SAKSALEEIKS
-509 LSRSAKAAAKSI
+509 LARLSKSAAKSI
-521 NGIKANNA
+521 GAIKPNNA

-554 ASTQNIH
+554 SSTQNIH

-594 LDSSHL
+594 LNSSNL

-620 FGEISIVLGLAENK
+620 FGEIGIVLGLAENK

-639 IQTGNDGFKELILSE
+639 IQTGNDGFKEIILSE

-678 GKSVYEQFE
+678 GKSAYEQFE
-687 NIDLGYNIKA
+687 DIDLGYNIKA

>member
-1 MINTSITQPIVD
+1 MINTSITQPVVD

-27 GSQRVTSTKDTATK
+27 VSQRVTSTKDTTTK

-77 QSGEKA
+77 KSGEQG
-83 PNLPRLLQVAPNLA
+83 PNMPRLLQVAPNLA
-97 SDVKELLKALEGNDK
+97 SDVRELLKALEGNEK
-112 LSSFKEALAK
+112 LATFKEALAK

-132 QGVAQGLKDS
+132 QGVAQGIKDS

-154 SEQSLPSKI
+154 EAQSLPSKI

-174 NAELKESFLKL
+174 NQGLKESFLKL
-185 PNDSDAKKSITDL
+185 PNDSDAKKSINDL
-198 QTLLK
+198 ETLLK
-203 EQKALTQKSINNSPF
+203 EQKKLNQETINNSPF

-233 YLDKLSNLGKNI
+233 YLDKLSNLGKNL
-245 SPAKAAA
+245 SLKTAAN
-252 LLAKIE
+252 LLSRIE
-258 QSVANAQK
+258 SSIQNAQK
-266 SANSYNLNSA
+266 SANNYNLNSA

-313 TRYDPNNKQNATLK
+313 TRYDPNNKENATLK
-327 EMLQEQSQPQQKPQ
+327 EALSKQNEPKA
-341 PNNVRI
+341 NHIRI
-347 NIQTSNANASRP
+347 NIQTSNTGSTAHSSSLNA
-359 NFANQ
+359 
-364 NANIAQSS
+364 
-372 PSSNQAAANQTQNL
+372 
-386 AQNLSNAAQ
+386 NAAQ
-395 NSSQTAQNIAQNLN
+395 
-409 QSANPAQNAQNAQNQ
+409 
-424 NSPQTSEQNAQNQAL
+424 
-439 NARENA
+439 NA
-445 SLSQG
+445 SLSQNSA
-450 QSSFKNINLEQFK
+450 QNSSFSQNASFSQNSTLTQEQNSFKNINLSQFK
-463 QAIASDANT
+463 EATSSEVNT
-472 PNLQGKISELART
+472 PNLQGKITELARA
-485 LTSLKASLSPELA
+485 LTSLKNTLSPELA
-498 SAKSTLDEINS
+498 SAKSALEEIKS
-509 LSRSAKAAAKSI
+509 LARSAKSAAKSI
-521 NGIKANNA
+521 GAIKPNNA

-554 ASTQNIH
+554 SSTQNIH

-594 LDSSHL
+594 LNSSNL

-620 FGEISIVLGLAENK
+620 FGEIGIVLGLAENK

-639 IQTGNDGFKELILSE
+639 IQTGNDGFKEIILSE

-678 GKSVYEQFE
+678 GKSTYEQFE
-687 NIDLGYNIKA
+687 DIDLGYNIKA

>member
-1 MINTSITQPIVD
+1 MINTSITQPVVD

-27 GSQRVTSTKDTATK
+27 VSQRVTSTKDTTTK

-77 QSGEKA
+77 KSGEQG
-83 PNLPRLLQVAPNLA
+83 PNMPRLLQVAPNLA
-97 SDVKELLKALEGNDK
+97 SDVRELLKALDGNEK
-112 LSSFKEALAK
+112 LATFKEALAK

-132 QGVAQGLKDS
+132 QGVAQGIKDS

-154 SEQSLPSKI
+154 EAQSLPSKI

-174 NAELKESFLKL
+174 NQGLKESFLKL
-185 PNDSDAKKSITDL
+185 PNDSDAKKSINDL
-198 QTLLK
+198 ETLLK
-203 EQKALTQKSINNSPF
+203 EQKKLNQEAINNSPF
-218 KALAKASDALENAAK
+218 KALAKASNALENAAK
-233 YLDKLSNLGKNI
+233 YLDKLSNLGKNL
-245 SPAKAAA
+245 SLKTAAN
-252 LLAKIE
+252 LLSRIE
-258 QSVANAQK
+258 SSIQNAQK
-266 SANSYNLNSA
+266 SANNYNLNSA

-327 EMLQEQSQPQQKPQ
+327 EALSKQNEPKA
-341 PNNVRI
+341 NHIRI
-347 NIQTSNANASRP
+347 NIQTSNTGSTAHSSSLNA
-359 NFANQ
+359 
-364 NANIAQSS
+364 
-372 PSSNQAAANQTQNL
+372 
-386 AQNLSNAAQ
+386 NAAQ
-395 NSSQTAQNIAQNLN
+395 NASQNSSF
-409 QSANPAQNAQNAQNQ
+409 SQNASFSQ
-424 NSPQTSEQNAQNQAL
+424 NSTLTQEQN
-439 NARENA
+439 
-445 SLSQG
+445 
-450 QSSFKNINLEQFK
+450 SFKNINLSQFK
-463 QAIASDANT
+463 EATSSEVNT
-472 PNLQGKISELART
+472 PNLQGKITELARA
-485 LTSLKASLSPELA
+485 LTSLKNTLSPELA
-498 SAKSTLDEINS
+498 SAKSALEEIKS
-509 LSRSAKAAAKSI
+509 LARLSKSAAKSI
-521 NGIKANNA
+521 GAIKPNNA

-554 ASTQNIH
+554 SSTQNIH

-594 LDSSHL
+594 LNSSNL

-620 FGEISIVLGLAENK
+620 FGEIGIVLGLAENK

-678 GKSVYEQFE
+678 GKSAYEQFE
-687 NIDLGYNIKA
+687 DIDLGYNIKA

>member
-1 MINTSITQPIVD
+1 MINTSITQPLVD

-27 GSQRVTSTKDTATK
+27 VSQRVTSTKDTTTK

-54 LGEKQTLI
+54 LGEKQSLI
-62 EQKLGELTNKLLSGL
+62 EQKLVELTNKLLSGL
-77 QSGEKA
+77 KSGEQG
-83 PNLPRLLQVAPNLA
+83 PNMPRLLQVAPNLA
-97 SDVKELLKALEGNDK
+97 SDVRELLKALDGNEK
-112 LSSFKEALAK
+112 LATFKEALAK

-132 QGVAQGLKDS
+132 QGVAQGIKDS

-154 SEQSLPSKI
+154 EAQSLPSKI

-174 NAELKESFLKL
+174 NQGLKESFLKL
-185 PNDSDAKKSITDL
+185 PNDSDAKKSINDL
-198 QTLLK
+198 GVLLK
-203 EQKALTQKSINNSPF
+203 EQKKLNQEIINNSPF
-218 KALAKASDALENAAK
+218 KALAKASDTLENAAK
-233 YLDKLSNLGKNI
+233 YLDKLSNLGKNL
-245 SPAKAAA
+245 SLKTAAN
-252 LLAKIE
+252 LLSHIE
-258 QSVANAQK
+258 SSIQNAQK
-266 SANSYNLNSA
+266 SANNYNLNSA

-313 TRYDPNNKQNATLK
+313 TRYDPNNKENATLK
-327 EMLQEQSQPQQKPQ
+327 EALSKQNEPKA
-341 PNNVRI
+341 NHIRI
-347 NIQTSNANASRP
+347 NIQTSNTGSTAH
-359 NFANQ
+359 
-364 NANIAQSS
+364 SS
-372 PSSNQAAANQTQNL
+372 S
-386 AQNLSNAAQ
+386 
-395 NSSQTAQNIAQNLN
+395 LN
-409 QSANPAQNAQNAQNQ
+409 ANPAQN
-424 NSPQTSEQNAQNQAL
+424 S
-439 NARENA
+439 
-445 SLSQG
+445 SLSQNSSFS
-450 QSSFKNINLEQFK
+450 QNASFSQNSTLTQEQNSFKNINLSQFK
-463 QAIASDANT
+463 EATSSEVNT
-472 PNLQGKISELART
+472 PNLQGKITELARA
-485 LTSLKASLSPELA
+485 LTSLKNTLSPELA
-498 SAKSTLDEINS
+498 SAKSALEEIKS
-509 LSRSAKAAAKSI
+509 LARSAKSAAKSI
-521 NGIKANNA
+521 GAIKPNNA

-554 ASTQNIH
+554 SSTQNIH

-594 LDSSHL
+594 LNSSNL

-620 FGEISIVLGLAENK
+620 FGEIGIVLGLAENK

-639 IQTGNDGFKELILSE
+639 IQTGNDGFKEIILSE

-678 GKSVYEQFE
+678 GKSAYEQFE
-687 NIDLGYNIKA
+687 DIDLGYNIKA

>member
-1 MINTSITQPIVD
+1 MINTSITQPVVD

-27 GSQRVTSTKDTATK
+27 VSQRVTSTKDTTTK

-54 LGEKQTLI
+54 LREKQTLI

-77 QSGEKA
+77 KSGEQG
-83 PNLPRLLQVAPNLA
+83 PNMPRLLQVAPNLA
-97 SDVKELLKALEGNDK
+97 SDVRELLKALEGNEK
-112 LSSFKEALAK
+112 LATFKEALAK

-132 QGVAQGLKDS
+132 QGVAQGIKDS

-154 SEQSLPSKI
+154 EAQSLPSKI

-174 NAELKESFLKL
+174 NQGLKESFLKL
-185 PNDSDAKKSITDL
+185 PNDSDAKKSINDL

-203 EQKALTQKSINNSPF
+203 EQKKLNQEAINNSPF

-233 YLDKLSNLGKNI
+233 YLDKLSNLGKNL
-245 SPAKAAA
+245 SLKTAAN
-252 LLAKIE
+252 LLLRIE
-258 QSVANAQK
+258 SSIQNAQK
-266 SANSYNLNSA
+266 SANNYNLNSA

-313 TRYDPNNKQNATLK
+313 TRYDPNNKENATLK
-327 EMLQEQSQPQQKPQ
+327 EALSKQNEPKA
-341 PNNVRI
+341 NHIRI
-347 NIQTSNANASRP
+347 NIQTSNTGSTAHSSSLNA
-359 NFANQ
+359 
-364 NANIAQSS
+364 
-372 PSSNQAAANQTQNL
+372 
-386 AQNLSNAAQ
+386 NAAQ
-395 NSSQTAQNIAQNLN
+395 
-409 QSANPAQNAQNAQNQ
+409 
-424 NSPQTSEQNAQNQAL
+424 
-439 NARENA
+439 NA
-445 SLSQG
+445 SLSQNAS
-450 QSSFKNINLEQFK
+450 QNASLSQNSSFSQNSTLTQEQNSFKNINLSQFK
-463 QAIASDANT
+463 EATSSEVNT
-472 PNLQGKISELART
+472 PNLQGKITELARA
-485 LTSLKASLSPELA
+485 LTSLKNTLSPELA
-498 SAKSTLDEINS
+498 SAKSALEEIKS
-509 LSRSAKAAAKSI
+509 LARSAKSAAKSI
-521 NGIKANNA
+521 GAIKPNNT

-554 ASTQNIH
+554 SSTQNIH

-594 LDSSHL
+594 LNSSNL

-620 FGEISIVLGLAENK
+620 FGEIGIVLGLAENK

-639 IQTGNDGFKELILSE
+639 IQTGNDSFKELILSE

-678 GKSVYEQFE
+678 GKSAYEQFE
-687 NIDLGYNIKA
+687 DIDLGYNIKA

>member
-1 MINTSITQPIVD
+1 MINTSITQPVVD

-27 GSQRVTSTKDTATK
+27 VSQRVTSTKDTATK

-77 QSGEKA
+77 KSGEQG
-83 PNLPRLLQVAPNLA
+83 PNMPRLLQVAPNLA
-97 SDVKELLKALEGNDK
+97 SDVRELLKALEGNEN
-112 LSSFKEALAK
+112 LATFKEALAK

-132 QGVAQGLKDS
+132 QGVAQGIKDS

-154 SEQSLPSKI
+154 EAQSLPSKI

-174 NAELKESFLKL
+174 NQGLKESFLKL
-185 PNDSDAKKSITDL
+185 PNDSDAKKSINDL

-203 EQKALTQKSINNSPF
+203 EQKKLNQETINNSPF

-233 YLDKLSNLGKNI
+233 YLDKLSNLGKNL
-245 SPAKAAA
+245 SLKTAAN
-252 LLAKIE
+252 LLSRIE
-258 QSVANAQK
+258 SSIQNAQK
-266 SANSYNLNSA
+266 SANNYNLNSA

-301 LKNKDSNFKAFL
+301 LKNKDDNFKAFL

-327 EMLQEQSQPQQKPQ
+327 EALSKQNEPKA
-341 PNNVRI
+341 NHIRI
-347 NIQTSNANASRP
+347 NIQTSNTGSTAH
-359 NFANQ
+359 
-364 NANIAQSS
+364 SS
-372 PSSNQAAANQTQNL
+372 S
-386 AQNLSNAAQ
+386 
-395 NSSQTAQNIAQNLN
+395 LN
-409 QSANPAQNAQNAQNQ
+409 ANPAQNPAQNASQ
-424 NSPQTSEQNAQNQAL
+424 NSSFSQ
-439 NARENA
+439 NA
-445 SLSQG
+445 SLSQNSTLT
-450 QSSFKNINLEQFK
+450 QEQNSFKNINLSQFK
-463 QAIASDANT
+463 EAISSEVNT
-472 PNLQGKISELART
+472 PNLQGKITELARA
-485 LTSLKASLSPELA
+485 LTSLKNTLSPELA
-498 SAKSTLDEINS
+498 SAKSALEEIKS
-509 LSRSAKAAAKSI
+509 LARSAKSAAKSI
-521 NGIKANNA
+521 GAIKPNNA

-554 ASTQNIH
+554 SSTQNIH

-594 LDSSHL
+594 LNSSNL

-620 FGEISIVLGLAENK
+620 FGEIGIVLGLAENK

-639 IQTGNDGFKELILSE
+639 IQTGNDGFKEIILSE

-678 GKSVYEQFE
+678 GKSAYEQFE
-687 NIDLGYNIKA
+687 DIDLGYNIKA

>member
-1 MINTSITQPIVD
+1 MINTSITQPVVD

-27 GSQRVTSTKDTATK
+27 VSQRVTSTKDTTTK

-77 QSGEKA
+77 KSGEQG
-83 PNLPRLLQVAPNLA
+83 PNMPRLLQVAPNLA
-97 SDVKELLKALEGNDK
+97 SDVRELLKALEGNEK
-112 LSSFKEALAK
+112 LATFKEALAK

-132 QGVAQGLKDS
+132 QGVAQGIKDS

-154 SEQSLPSKI
+154 EAQSLPSKI

-174 NAELKESFLKL
+174 NQGLKESFLKL
-185 PNDSDAKKSITDL
+185 PNDSDAKKSINDL
-198 QTLLK
+198 ETLLK
-203 EQKALTQKSINNSPF
+203 EQKKLNQETINNSPF

-233 YLDKLSNLGKNI
+233 YLDKLSNLGKNL
-245 SPAKAAA
+245 SLKTAAN
-252 LLAKIE
+252 LLSRIE
-258 QSVANAQK
+258 SSIQNAQK
-266 SANSYNLNSA
+266 SANNYNLNSA

-313 TRYDPNNKQNATLK
+313 TRYDPNNKENATLK
-327 EMLQEQSQPQQKPQ
+327 EALSKQNEPKA
-341 PNNVRI
+341 NHIRI
-347 NIQTSNANASRP
+347 NIQTSNTGSTAH
-359 NFANQ
+359 
-364 NANIAQSS
+364 SS
-372 PSSNQAAANQTQNL
+372 S
-386 AQNLSNAAQ
+386 
-395 NSSQTAQNIAQNLN
+395 LN
-409 QSANPAQNAQNAQNQ
+409 ANPAQNSSFSQNASQ
-424 NSPQTSEQNAQNQAL
+424 
-439 NARENA
+439 NA
-445 SLSQG
+445 SLSQNASFS
-450 QSSFKNINLEQFK
+450 QNSTLTQEQNSFKNINLSQFK
-463 QAIASDANT
+463 EATSSEVNT
-472 PNLQGKISELART
+472 PNLQGKITELARA
-485 LTSLKASLSPELA
+485 LTSLKNTLSPELA
-498 SAKSTLDEINS
+498 SAKSALEEIKS
-509 LSRSAKAAAKSI
+509 LARSAKSAAKSI
-521 NGIKANNA
+521 GAIKPNNA

-554 ASTQNIH
+554 SSTQNIH

-594 LDSSHL
+594 LNSSNL

-620 FGEISIVLGLAENK
+620 FGEIGIVLGLAENK

-639 IQTGNDGFKELILSE
+639 IQTGNDGFKEIILSE

-678 GKSVYEQFE
+678 GKSAYEQFE
-687 NIDLGYNIKA
+687 DIDLGYNIKA

>member
-1 MINTSITQPIVD
+1 MINTSITQPVVD

-27 GSQRVTSTKDTATK
+27 VSQRVTSTKDTATK

-77 QSGEKA
+77 KSGEQG
-83 PNLPRLLQVAPNLA
+83 PNMPRLLQVAPNLA
-97 SDVKELLKALEGNDK
+97 SDVRELLKALEGNEK
-112 LSSFKEALAK
+112 LATFKEALAK

-132 QGVAQGLKDS
+132 QGVAQGIKDS

-154 SEQSLPSKI
+154 EAQSLPSKI

-174 NAELKESFLKL
+174 NQGLKESFLKL
-185 PNDSDAKKSITDL
+185 PNDSDAKKSINDL
-198 QTLLK
+198 ETLLK
-203 EQKALTQKSINNSPF
+203 EQKKLNQETINNSPF

-233 YLDKLSNLGKNI
+233 YLDKLSNLGKNL
-245 SPAKAAA
+245 SLKTAAN
-252 LLAKIE
+252 LLSHIE
-258 QSVANAQK
+258 SSIQNAQK
-266 SANSYNLNSA
+266 SGNNYNLNSA

-313 TRYDPNNKQNATLK
+313 TRYDPNNKENATLK
-327 EMLQEQSQPQQKPQ
+327 EALSKQNEPKA
-341 PNNVRI
+341 NHIRI
-347 NIQTSNANASRP
+347 NIQTSNTGSTAHSSSL
-359 NFANQ
+359 
-364 NANIAQSS
+364 NANS
-372 PSSNQAAANQTQNL
+372 
-386 AQNLSNAAQ
+386 
-395 NSSQTAQNIAQNLN
+395 
-409 QSANPAQNAQNAQNQ
+409 AQNASQNASFSQNATLTQ
-424 NSPQTSEQNAQNQAL
+424 EQN
-439 NARENA
+439 
-445 SLSQG
+445 
-450 QSSFKNINLEQFK
+450 SFKNINLSQFK
-463 QAIASDANT
+463 EATSSEVNT
-472 PNLQGKISELART
+472 PNLQGKITELART
-485 LTSLKASLSPELA
+485 LTSLKNTLSPELA
-498 SAKSTLDEINS
+498 SAKSALEEIKS
-509 LSRSAKAAAKSI
+509 LARSAKSAAKSI
-521 NGIKANNA
+521 GAIKPNNA

-554 ASTQNIH
+554 SSTQNIH

-594 LDSSHL
+594 LNSSNL

-620 FGEISIVLGLAENK
+620 FGEIGLAENK

-639 IQTGNDGFKELILSE
+639 IQTGNDGFKEIILSE

-678 GKSVYEQFE
+678 GKSAYEHYGD
-687 NIDLGYNIKA
+687 IDLGYNIKA

>member
-1 MINTSITQPIVD
+1 MINTSITQPLVD

-54 LGEKQTLI
+54 LREKQSLI

-77 QSGEKA
+77 KSGEQG
-83 PNLPRLLQVAPNLA
+83 PNIPRLLQVAPNLA
-97 SDVKELLKALEGNDK
+97 NDVKELLKALEGNEK
-112 LSSFKEALAK
+112 LATFKEALAK
-122 FIKPIENLSP
+122 FIKPIESLNP
-132 QGVAQGLKDS
+132 QGVAQGIKDS

-154 SEQSLPSKI
+154 EAQSLPSKI

-174 NAELKESFLKL
+174 NQGLKESFLKL
-185 PNDSDAKKSITDL
+185 PNDSDAKKSINDL
-198 QTLLK
+198 ETLLK
-203 EQKALTQKSINNSPF
+203 EQKKLNQETINSSPF
-218 KALAKASDALENAAK
+218 KALAKASNALENAAK
-233 YLDKLSNLGKNI
+233 YLDKLSNLGKNL
-245 SPAKAAA
+245 SLKTAAN
-252 LLAKIE
+252 LLSHIE
-258 QSVANAQK
+258 SSIQNAQK
-266 SANSYNLNSA
+266 SANNYNLNSA

-327 EMLQEQSQPQQKPQ
+327 EALSKQNEPKA
-341 PNNVRI
+341 NHIRI
-347 NIQTSNANASRP
+347 NIQTSNTGSTPHSSSLNANAS
-359 NFANQ
+359 
-364 NANIAQSS
+364 
-372 PSSNQAAANQTQNL
+372 
-386 AQNLSNAAQ
+386 Q
-395 NSSQTAQNIAQNLN
+395 NSSFSQ
-409 QSANPAQNAQNAQNQ
+409 
-424 NSPQTSEQNAQNQAL
+424 
-439 NARENA
+439 NA
-445 SLSQG
+445 SLSQNSSFS
-450 QSSFKNINLEQFK
+450 QNASFSQNSTLTQEQNSFKNINISQFK
-463 QAIASDANT
+463 EATSSEVNT
-472 PNLQGKISELART
+472 PNLQGKITELART
-485 LTSLKASLSPELA
+485 LTSLKNTLSPELA
-498 SAKSTLDEINS
+498 SAKSALEEINS
-509 LSRSAKAAAKSI
+509 LARLSKSAAKSI
-521 NGIKANNA
+521 GAIKPNNA

-554 ASTQNIH
+554 SSTQNIH

-594 LDSSHL
+594 LNSSNL

-620 FGEISIVLGLAENK
+620 FGEIGIVLGLAENK

-678 GKSVYEQFE
+678 GKSAYEQFE
-687 NIDLGYNIKA
+687 DIDLGYNIKA

>member
-1 MINTSITQPIVD
+1 MINTSITQPVVD
-13 KEIRELERD
+13 KEIREFERD

-27 GSQRVTSTKDTATK
+27 VSQRVTSTKDTATK

-77 QSGEKA
+77 KSGEQG
-83 PNLPRLLQVAPNLA
+83 PNMPRLLQVAPNLA
-97 SDVKELLKALEGNDK
+97 SDVRELLKALEGNEK
-112 LSSFKEALAK
+112 LATFKEALAK

-132 QGVAQGLKDS
+132 QGVAQGIKDS

-154 SEQSLPSKI
+154 EAQSLPSKI

-174 NAELKESFLKL
+174 NQWLKESFLKL
-185 PNDSDAKKSITDL
+185 PNDSDAKKSINDL
-198 QTLLK
+198 ETLLK
-203 EQKALTQKSINNSPF
+203 EQKKLNQETINNSPF
-218 KALAKASDALENAAK
+218 KALDKASNALENAAK
-233 YLDKLSNLGKNI
+233 YLDKLSNLGKNL
-245 SPAKAAA
+245 SLKTAAN
-252 LLAKIE
+252 LLSRIE
-258 QSVANAQK
+258 SSIQNAQK
-266 SANSYNLNSA
+266 SANNYNLNSA

-313 TRYDPNNKQNATLK
+313 TRYDPNNKENATLK
-327 EMLQEQSQPQQKPQ
+327 EALSKQNEPKA
-341 PNNVRI
+341 NHIRI
-347 NIQTSNANASRP
+347 NIQTSNTGSTP
-359 NFANQ
+359 HSSSL
-364 NANIAQSS
+364 NANS
-372 PSSNQAAANQTQNL
+372 
-386 AQNLSNAAQ
+386 AQ
-395 NSSQTAQNIAQNLN
+395 NSSLSQN
-409 QSANPAQNAQNAQNQ
+409 SSFSQNASFSQ
-424 NSPQTSEQNAQNQAL
+424 NSTLTQEQN
-439 NARENA
+439 
-445 SLSQG
+445 
-450 QSSFKNINLEQFK
+450 SFKNINLSQFK
-463 QAIASDANT
+463 EATNSEVNT
-472 PNLQGKISELART
+472 PNLQGKITELARA
-485 LTSLKASLSPELA
+485 LTSLKNTLSPELA
-498 SAKSTLDEINS
+498 SAKSALEEIKS
-509 LSRSAKAAAKSI
+509 LARLSKSAAKSI
-521 NGIKANNA
+521 GAIKPNNA

-554 ASTQNIH
+554 SSTQNIH

-594 LDSSHL
+594 LNSSNI

-620 FGEISIVLGLAENK
+620 FGEIGIVLGLAENK

-678 GKSVYEQFE
+678 GKSAYEHYGD
-687 NIDLGYNIKA
+687 IDLGYNIKA

>member
-1 MINTSITQPIVD
+1 MINTSITQPVVD

-27 GSQRVTSTKDTATK
+27 VSQRVTSTKDTTTK

-77 QSGEKA
+77 KSGEQG
-83 PNLPRLLQVAPNLA
+83 PNMPRLLQVAPNLA
-97 SDVKELLKALEGNDK
+97 SDVRELLKALEGNEK
-112 LSSFKEALAK
+112 LATFKEALAK

-132 QGVAQGLKDS
+132 QGVAQGIKDS

-154 SEQSLPSKI
+154 EAQSLPSKI

-174 NAELKESFLKL
+174 NQGLKESFLKL
-185 PNDSDAKKSITDL
+185 PNDSDAKKSINDL

-203 EQKALTQKSINNSPF
+203 EQKKLNQETINNSPF

-233 YLDKLSNLGKNI
+233 YLDKLSNLGKNL
-245 SPAKAAA
+245 SLKTAAN
-252 LLAKIE
+252 LLSRIE
-258 QSVANAQK
+258 SSIQNAQK
-266 SANSYNLNSA
+266 SANNYNLNSA

-286 QINASAN
+286 QINASTN

-301 LKNKDSNFKAFL
+301 LKNKDDNFKAFL

-327 EMLQEQSQPQQKPQ
+327 EALSKQNEPKA
-341 PNNVRI
+341 NHIRI
-347 NIQTSNANASRP
+347 NIQTSNTGSTAHSSSLNANAS
-359 NFANQ
+359 Q
-364 NANIAQSS
+364 N
-372 PSSNQAAANQTQNL
+372 T
-386 AQNLSNAAQ
+386 
-395 NSSQTAQNIAQNLN
+395 SQ
-409 QSANPAQNAQNAQNQ
+409 NPAQNPSFSQNASFSQ
-424 NSPQTSEQNAQNQAL
+424 NSTLTQEQN
-439 NARENA
+439 
-445 SLSQG
+445 
-450 QSSFKNINLEQFK
+450 SFKNINLSQFK
-463 QAIASDANT
+463 EAISAEVNT
-472 PNLQGKISELART
+472 PNLQGKITELARA
-485 LTSLKASLSPELA
+485 LTSLKNTLSPELA
-498 SAKSTLDEINS
+498 SAKSALEEIKS
-509 LSRSAKAAAKSI
+509 LARSAKSASKSI
-521 NGIKANNA
+521 GAIKPNNA

-554 ASTQNIH
+554 SSTQNIH

-594 LDSSHL
+594 LNSSNL

-620 FGEISIVLGLAENK
+620 FGEIGIVLGLAENK

-639 IQTGNDGFKELILSE
+639 IQTGNDSFKEIILSE

-678 GKSVYEQFE
+678 GKSAYEQFE
-687 NIDLGYNIKA
+687 DIDLGYNIKA

>member
-1 MINTSITQPIVD
+1 MINTSITQPVVD

-27 GSQRVTSTKDTATK
+27 VSQRVTSTKDTTTK

-77 QSGEKA
+77 KSGEQG
-83 PNLPRLLQVAPNLA
+83 PNMPRLLQVAPNLA
-97 SDVKELLKALEGNDK
+97 SDVRELLKALEGNEK
-112 LSSFKEALAK
+112 LATFKEALAK

-132 QGVAQGLKDS
+132 QGVAQGIKDS

-154 SEQSLPSKI
+154 EAQSLPSKI

-174 NAELKESFLKL
+174 NQGLKESFLKL
-185 PNDSDAKKSITDL
+185 PNDSDAKKSINDL
-198 QTLLK
+198 ETLLK
-203 EQKALTQKSINNSPF
+203 EQKKLNQETINNSPF

-233 YLDKLSNLGKNI
+233 YLDKLSNLGKNL
-245 SPAKAAA
+245 SLKTAAN
-252 LLAKIE
+252 LLSRIE
-258 QSVANAQK
+258 SSIQNAQK
-266 SANSYNLNSA
+266 SANNYNLNSA

-313 TRYDPNNKQNATLK
+313 TRYDPNNKENATLK
-327 EMLQEQSQPQQKPQ
+327 EALSKQNEPKA
-341 PNNVRI
+341 NHIRI
-347 NIQTSNANASRP
+347 NIQTSNTGSTAHSSSLNANA
-359 NFANQ
+359 
-364 NANIAQSS
+364 
-372 PSSNQAAANQTQNL
+372 TQ
-386 AQNLSNAAQ
+386 
-395 NSSQTAQNIAQNLN
+395 
-409 QSANPAQNAQNAQNQ
+409 
-424 NSPQTSEQNAQNQAL
+424 
-439 NARENA
+439 NA
-445 SLSQG
+445 SLSQNSA
-450 QSSFKNINLEQFK
+450 QNSSFSQNASLSQNSTLTQEQNSFKNINLSQFK
-463 QAIASDANT
+463 EATSSEVNT
-472 PNLQGKISELART
+472 PNLQGKITELARA
-485 LTSLKASLSPELA
+485 LTSLKNTLSPELA
-498 SAKSTLDEINS
+498 SAKSALEEIKS
-509 LSRSAKAAAKSI
+509 LARLSKSAAKSI
-521 NGIKANNA
+521 GAIKPNNA

-554 ASTQNIH
+554 SSTQNIH

-594 LDSSHL
+594 LNSPNL

-620 FGEISIVLGLAENK
+620 FGEIGIVLGLAENK

-639 IQTGNDGFKELILSE
+639 IQTGNDGFKEIILSE

-678 GKSVYEQFE
+678 GKSAYEQFE
-687 NIDLGYNIKA
+687 DIDLGYNIKA

>member
-1 MINTSITQPIVD
+1 MINTSITQPLVD

-27 GSQRVTSTKDTATK
+27 VSQRVTSTKDTATK

-77 QSGEKA
+77 KSGEQG
-83 PNLPRLLQVAPNLA
+83 PNMPRLLQVAPNLA
-97 SDVKELLKALEGNDK
+97 SDVRELLKALEGNEK
-112 LSSFKEALAK
+112 LATFKEALAK

-132 QGVAQGLKDS
+132 QGVAQGIKDS

-154 SEQSLPSKI
+154 EAQSLPSKI

-174 NAELKESFLKL
+174 NQGLKESFLKL
-185 PNDSDAKKSITDL
+185 PNGSDAKKSINDL
-198 QTLLK
+198 ETLLK
-203 EQKALTQKSINNSPF
+203 EQKKLNQEIINNSPF
-218 KALAKASDALENAAK
+218 KALDKASNALENAAK
-233 YLDKLSNLGKNI
+233 YLDKLSNLGKNL
-245 SPAKAAA
+245 SLKTAAN
-252 LLAKIE
+252 LLSRIE
-258 QSVANAQK
+258 SSIQNAQK
-266 SANSYNLNSA
+266 SANNYNLNSA

-327 EMLQEQSQPQQKPQ
+327 EALSKQNEPKA
-341 PNNVRI
+341 NHIRI
-347 NIQTSNANASRP
+347 NIQTSNTGSTAHSSSLNANA
-359 NFANQ
+359 
-364 NANIAQSS
+364 
-372 PSSNQAAANQTQNL
+372 TQNP
-386 AQNLSNAAQ
+386 AQ
-395 NSSQTAQNIAQNLN
+395 NSSLSQN
-409 QSANPAQNAQNAQNQ
+409 SSFSQNASFSQ
-424 NSPQTSEQNAQNQAL
+424 NSTLTQEQN
-439 NARENA
+439 
-445 SLSQG
+445 
-450 QSSFKNINLEQFK
+450 SFKNINLSQFK
-463 QAIASDANT
+463 EAISSEVNT
-472 PNLQGKISELART
+472 PNLQGKITELARA
-485 LTSLKASLSPELA
+485 LTSLKNTLSPELA
-498 SAKSTLDEINS
+498 SAKSALEEIKS
-509 LSRSAKAAAKSI
+509 LARSAKSAAKSI
-521 NGIKANNA
+521 GAIKPNNA

-554 ASTQNIH
+554 SSTQNIH

-594 LDSSHL
+594 LNSSNL

-620 FGEISIVLGLAENK
+620 FGEIGIVLGLAENK

-678 GKSVYEQFE
+678 GKSAYEQFE
-687 NIDLGYNIKA
+687 DIDLGYNIKA

>member
-1 MINTSITQPIVD
+1 MINTSITQPVVD

-77 QSGEKA
+77 KSGEQG
-83 PNLPRLLQVAPNLA
+83 PNMPRLLQVAPNLA
-97 SDVKELLKALEGNDK
+97 SDVRELLKALEGNEK
-112 LSSFKEALAK
+112 LATFKEALAK

-132 QGVAQGLKDS
+132 QGVAQGIKDS

-154 SEQSLPSKI
+154 EAQSLPSKI

-174 NAELKESFLKL
+174 NQGLKESFLKL
-185 PNDSDAKKSITDL
+185 PNDSDAKKSINDL
-198 QTLLK
+198 ETLLK
-203 EQKALTQKSINNSPF
+203 EQKKLNQETINNSPF

-233 YLDKLSNLGKNI
+233 YLDKLSNLGKNL
-245 SPAKAAA
+245 SLKTAEN
-252 LLAKIE
+252 LLSRIE
-258 QSVANAQK
+258 SSIQNAQK
-266 SANSYNLNSA
+266 SANNYNLNSA

-327 EMLQEQSQPQQKPQ
+327 EALSKQNEPKA
-341 PNNVRI
+341 NHIRI
-347 NIQTSNANASRP
+347 NIQTSNTGSTAHSSSLNANAS
-359 NFANQ
+359 Q
-364 NANIAQSS
+364 
-372 PSSNQAAANQTQNL
+372 
-386 AQNLSNAAQ
+386 
-395 NSSQTAQNIAQNLN
+395 
-409 QSANPAQNAQNAQNQ
+409 NPAQNA
-424 NSPQTSEQNAQNQAL
+424 
-439 NARENA
+439 
-445 SLSQG
+445 SLSQNSSFS
-450 QSSFKNINLEQFK
+450 QNSTLTQEQNSFKNINLSQFK
-463 QAIASDANT
+463 EAIASEVNT
-472 PNLQGKISELART
+472 PNLQGKITELARA
-485 LTSLKASLSPELA
+485 LTSLKNTLSPELA
-498 SAKSTLDEINS
+498 SAKSALEEIKS
-509 LSRSAKAAAKSI
+509 LTRLSKSAAKSI
-521 NGIKANNA
+521 GAIKPNNA

-554 ASTQNIH
+554 SSTQNIH

-594 LDSSHL
+594 LNSSNL

-620 FGEISIVLGLAENK
+620 FGEIGIVLGLAENK

-678 GKSVYEQFE
+678 GKSAYEQFE
-687 NIDLGYNIKA
+687 DIDLGYNIKA

>member
-1 MINTSITQPIVD
+1 MINTSITQPVVD

-27 GSQRVTSTKDTATK
+27 VSQRVTSTKDTTTK

-77 QSGEKA
+77 KSGEQG
-83 PNLPRLLQVAPNLA
+83 PNMPRLLQVAPNLA
-97 SDVKELLKALEGNDK
+97 SDVRELLKALDGNEK
-112 LSSFKEALAK
+112 LATFKEALAK

-132 QGVAQGLKDS
+132 QGVAQGIKDS

-154 SEQSLPSKI
+154 EAQSLPNKI

-174 NAELKESFLKL
+174 NQGLKESFLKL
-185 PNDSDAKKSITDL
+185 PNDSDAKKSINDL
-198 QTLLK
+198 ETLLK
-203 EQKALTQKSINNSPF
+203 EQKKLNQETINNSPF
-218 KALAKASDALENAAK
+218 KALDKASNALENAAK
-233 YLDKLSNLGKNI
+233 YLDKLSNLGKNL
-245 SPAKAAA
+245 SLKTAAN
-252 LLAKIE
+252 LLSRIE
-258 QSVANAQK
+258 SSIQNAQK
-266 SANSYNLNSA
+266 SANNYNLNSA

-313 TRYDPNNKQNATLK
+313 TRYDPNNKENATLK
-327 EMLQEQSQPQQKPQ
+327 EALSKQNEPKA
-341 PNNVRI
+341 NHIRI
-347 NIQTSNANASRP
+347 NIQTSNTGSTAHSSSLNANAS
-359 NFANQ
+359 Q
-364 NANIAQSS
+364 NA
-372 PSSNQAAANQTQNL
+372 
-386 AQNLSNAAQ
+386 
-395 NSSQTAQNIAQNLN
+395 SQ
-409 QSANPAQNAQNAQNQ
+409 NPAQNPSFSQNASFSQ
-424 NSPQTSEQNAQNQAL
+424 NSTLTQEQN
-439 NARENA
+439 
-445 SLSQG
+445 
-450 QSSFKNINLEQFK
+450 SFKNINLSQFK
-463 QAIASDANT
+463 EAISAEANT
-472 PNLQGKISELART
+472 PNLQGKITELARA
-485 LTSLKASLSPELA
+485 LTSLKNTLSPELA
-498 SAKSTLDEINS
+498 SAKSALEEIKS
-509 LSRSAKAAAKSI
+509 LARSAKSAAKSI
-521 NGIKANNA
+521 GAIKPNNA

-554 ASTQNIH
+554 SSTQNIH

-594 LDSSHL
+594 LNSSNL

-620 FGEISIVLGLAENK
+620 FGEIGIVLGLSENK

-639 IQTGNDGFKELILSE
+639 IQTGNDGFKEIILSE

-678 GKSVYEQFE
+678 GKSTYEQFE
-687 NIDLGYNIKA
+687 DIDLGYNIKA

>member
-1 MINTSITQPIVD
+1 MINTSITQPVVD

-27 GSQRVTSTKDTATK
+27 VSQRVTSTKDTATK

-77 QSGEKA
+77 KSGEQG
-83 PNLPRLLQVAPNLA
+83 PNMPRLLQVAPNLA
-97 SDVKELLKALEGNDK
+97 SDVRELLKALDGNEK
-112 LSSFKEALAK
+112 LATFKEALAK

-132 QGVAQGLKDS
+132 QGVAQGIKDS

-154 SEQSLPSKI
+154 EAQSLPSKI

-174 NAELKESFLKL
+174 NQGLKESFLKL
-185 PNDSDAKKSITDL
+185 PNDSDAKKSINDL
-198 QTLLK
+198 ETILK
-203 EQKALTQKSINNSPF
+203 EQKKLNQETINSSPF

-233 YLDKLSNLGKNI
+233 YLDKLSNLGKNL
-245 SPAKAAA
+245 SLKTAAN
-252 LLAKIE
+252 LLLRIE
-258 QSVANAQK
+258 SSIQNAQK
-266 SANSYNLNSA
+266 SANNYNLNSA

-327 EMLQEQSQPQQKPQ
+327 EALSKQNEPKA
-341 PNNVRI
+341 NHIRI
-347 NIQTSNANASRP
+347 NIQTSNTGSTAHSSSLNA
-359 NFANQ
+359 
-364 NANIAQSS
+364 
-372 PSSNQAAANQTQNL
+372 
-386 AQNLSNAAQ
+386 NAAQ
-395 NSSQTAQNIAQNLN
+395 
-409 QSANPAQNAQNAQNQ
+409 
-424 NSPQTSEQNAQNQAL
+424 
-439 NARENA
+439 NA
-445 SLSQG
+445 SLSQNSA
-450 QSSFKNINLEQFK
+450 QNSSFSQNASFSQNSTLTQEQNSFKNINLSQFK
-463 QAIASDANT
+463 EAISAEVNT
-472 PNLQGKISELART
+472 PNLQGKITELARA
-485 LTSLKASLSPELA
+485 LTSLKNTLSPELA
-498 SAKSTLDEINS
+498 SAKSALEEIKS
-509 LSRSAKAAAKSI
+509 LARSAKSAAKSI
-521 NGIKANNA
+521 GAIKPNNA

-554 ASTQNIH
+554 SSTQNIH

-594 LDSSHL
+594 LNSSNL

-620 FGEISIVLGLAENK
+620 FGEIGIVLGLAENK

-639 IQTGNDGFKELILSE
+639 IQTGNDGFKEIILSE

-678 GKSVYEQFE
+678 GKSAYEQFE
-687 NIDLGYNIKA
+687 DIDLGYNIKA

>member
-1 MINTSITQPIVD
+1 MINTSIAQPVVD

-54 LGEKQTLI
+54 LREKQSLI

-77 QSGEKA
+77 KSGEQG
-83 PNLPRLLQVAPNLA
+83 PNMPRLLQVAPNLA
-97 SDVKELLKALEGNDK
+97 SDVRELLKALEGNEK
-112 LSSFKEALAK
+112 LATFKEALAK

-132 QGVAQGLKDS
+132 QGVAQGIKDS

-154 SEQSLPSKI
+154 ETQSLPSKI

-174 NAELKESFLKL
+174 NQELKESFLKL
-185 PNDSDAKKSITDL
+185 PNDSDAKKSISDL
-198 QTLLK
+198 ETLLK
-203 EQKALTQKSINNSPF
+203 EQKKLNQETINNSPF
-218 KALAKASDALENAAK
+218 KALDKASNALENAAK
-233 YLDKLSNLGKNI
+233 YLDKLSNLGKNL
-245 SPAKAAA
+245 SPKTAQN
-252 LLAKIE
+252 LLLRIE
-258 QSVANAQK
+258 SSIQNAQK
-266 SANSYNLNSA
+266 SANNYNLNSA

-327 EMLQEQSQPQQKPQ
+327 EALSKQNEPKA
-341 PNNVRI
+341 NHIRI
-347 NIQTSNANASRP
+347 NIQTSNTGSTP
-359 NFANQ
+359 H
-364 NANIAQSS
+364 SS
-372 PSSNQAAANQTQNL
+372 S
-386 AQNLSNAAQ
+386 
-395 NSSQTAQNIAQNLN
+395 LN
-409 QSANPAQNAQNAQNQ
+409 ANPAQNDSFSQ
-424 NSPQTSEQNAQNQAL
+424 NS
-439 NARENA
+439 
-445 SLSQG
+445 SLSQNSSFS
-450 QSSFKNINLEQFK
+450 QNASFSQNSTLTQEQNSFKNINLSQFK
-463 QAIASDANT
+463 EATSSEVNT
-472 PNLQGKISELART
+472 PNLQGKITELART
-485 LTSLKASLSPELA
+485 LTSLKNTLSPELA
-498 SAKSTLDEINS
+498 SAKSALEEINS
-509 LSRSAKAAAKSI
+509 LARLAKSAAKSI
-521 NGIKANNA
+521 GAIKPNNA

-554 ASTQNIH
+554 SSTQNIH
-561 TAAQRLLTQIEIHQL
+561 AAAQRLLTQIEIHQL

-594 LDSSHL
+594 LNSSNL

-620 FGEISIVLGLAENK
+620 FGEIGIVLGLAENK

-678 GKSVYEQFE
+678 GKSAYEHYGD
-687 NIDLGYNIKA
+687 IDLGYNIKA

>member
-1 MINTSITQPIVD
+1 MINTSITQPVVD

-27 GSQRVTSTKDTATK
+27 VSQRVTSTKDTATK

-77 QSGEKA
+77 KSGEQG
-83 PNLPRLLQVAPNLA
+83 PNMPRLLQVAPNLA
-97 SDVKELLKALEGNDK
+97 SDVRELLKALEGNEK
-112 LSSFKEALAK
+112 LATFKEALAK

-132 QGVAQGLKDS
+132 QGVAQGIKDS

-154 SEQSLPSKI
+154 EAQSLPSKI

-174 NAELKESFLKL
+174 NQGLKESFLKL
-185 PNDSDAKKSITDL
+185 PNDSDAKKSINDL

-203 EQKALTQKSINNSPF
+203 EQKKLNQEIINNSPF

-233 YLDKLSNLGKNI
+233 YLDKLSNLGKNL
-245 SPAKAAA
+245 SLKTAAN
-252 LLAKIE
+252 LLSHIE
-258 QSVANAQK
+258 SSIQNAQK
-266 SANSYNLNSA
+266 SANNYNLNSA

-327 EMLQEQSQPQQKPQ
+327 EALNKQNEPKA
-341 PNNVRI
+341 NHIRI
-347 NIQTSNANASRP
+347 NIQTSNTGSTAHSSSLNANTSQNAS
-359 NFANQ
+359 Q
-364 NANIAQSS
+364 N
-372 PSSNQAAANQTQNL
+372 P
-386 AQNLSNAAQ
+386 AQ
-395 NSSQTAQNIAQNLN
+395 NSSFSQ
-409 QSANPAQNAQNAQNQ
+409 
-424 NSPQTSEQNAQNQAL
+424 
-439 NARENA
+439 NA
-445 SLSQG
+445 SLSQNSTLT
-450 QSSFKNINLEQFK
+450 QEQNSFKNINLSQFK
-463 QAIASDANT
+463 EAIASEVNT
-472 PNLQGKISELART
+472 PNLQGKITELARA
-485 LTSLKASLSPELA
+485 LTSLKNTLSPELA
-498 SAKSTLDEINS
+498 SAKSALEEIKS
-509 LSRSAKAAAKSI
+509 LARSAKSAAKSI
-521 NGIKANNA
+521 GAIKPNNA

-554 ASTQNIH
+554 SSTQNIH

-594 LDSSHL
+594 LNSSNL

-620 FGEISIVLGLAENK
+620 FGEIGIVLGLAENK

-639 IQTGNDGFKELILSE
+639 IQTGNDGFKEIILSE

-678 GKSVYEQFE
+678 GKSAYEQFE
-687 NIDLGYNIKA
+687 DIDLGYNIKA

>member
-1 MINTSITQPIVD
+1 MINTSITQPVVD

-27 GSQRVTSTKDTATK
+27 VSQRVTSTKDTATK

-77 QSGEKA
+77 KSGEQG
-83 PNLPRLLQVAPNLA
+83 PNMPRLLQVAPNLA
-97 SDVKELLKALEGNDK
+97 SDVRELLKALDGNEK
-112 LSSFKEALAK
+112 LATFKEALAK

-132 QGVAQGLKDS
+132 QGVAQGIKDS

-154 SEQSLPSKI
+154 EAQSLPSQI

-174 NAELKESFLKL
+174 NQGLKESFLKL
-185 PNDSDAKKSITDL
+185 PNDSDAKKSINDL

-203 EQKALTQKSINNSPF
+203 EQKKLNQETINNSPF

-233 YLDKLSNLGKNI
+233 YLDKLSNLGKNL
-245 SPAKAAA
+245 SLKTAAN
-252 LLAKIE
+252 LLSRIE
-258 QSVANAQK
+258 SSIQNAQK
-266 SANSYNLNSA
+266 SANNYNLNSA

-327 EMLQEQSQPQQKPQ
+327 EALNKQNEPKA
-341 PNNVRI
+341 NHIRI
-347 NIQTSNANASRP
+347 NIQTSNTGSTAHSSSLNANA
-359 NFANQ
+359 
-364 NANIAQSS
+364 
-372 PSSNQAAANQTQNL
+372 TQ
-386 AQNLSNAAQ
+386 
-395 NSSQTAQNIAQNLN
+395 
-409 QSANPAQNAQNAQNQ
+409 
-424 NSPQTSEQNAQNQAL
+424 
-439 NARENA
+439 NA
-445 SLSQG
+445 SLSQNAI
-450 QSSFKNINLEQFK
+450 QNNSFSQNSTLTQEQNSFKNINLSQFK
-463 QAIASDANT
+463 EAISSEVNT
-472 PNLQGKISELART
+472 PNLQGKITELARA
-485 LTSLKASLSPELA
+485 LTSLKNTLSPELA
-498 SAKSTLDEINS
+498 SAKSALEEIKS
-509 LSRSAKAAAKSI
+509 LARSAKSAAKSI
-521 NGIKANNA
+521 GAIKPNNA

-554 ASTQNIH
+554 SSTQNIH

-594 LDSSHL
+594 LNSSNL

-620 FGEISIVLGLAENK
+620 FGEIGIVLGLAENK

-639 IQTGNDGFKELILSE
+639 IQTGNDGFKEIILSE

-678 GKSVYEQFE
+678 GKSAYEQFE
-687 NIDLGYNIKA
+687 DIDLGYNIKA

>member
-1 MINTSITQPIVD
+1 MINTSITQPLVD

-27 GSQRVTSTKDTATK
+27 VSQRVTSTKDTTTK

-77 QSGEKA
+77 KSGEQG
-83 PNLPRLLQVAPNLA
+83 PNMPRLLQVAPNLA
-97 SDVKELLKALEGNDK
+97 SDVRELLKALDGNEK
-112 LSSFKEALAK
+112 LAPFKEALAK

-132 QGVAQGLKDS
+132 QGVAQGIKDS

-154 SEQSLPSKI
+154 EAQSLPSKI

-174 NAELKESFLKL
+174 NQGLKESFLKL
-185 PNDSDAKKSITDL
+185 PNDSDAKKSINDL
-198 QTLLK
+198 ESLLK
-203 EQKALTQKSINNSPF
+203 EQKKLNQETINNSPF

-233 YLDKLSNLGKNI
+233 YLDKLSNLGKNL
-245 SPAKAAA
+245 SLKTAAN
-252 LLAKIE
+252 LLSHIE
-258 QSVANAQK
+258 SSIQNAQK
-266 SANSYNLNSA
+266 SANNYNLNSA

-313 TRYDPNNKQNATLK
+313 TRYDPNNKENATLK
-327 EMLQEQSQPQQKPQ
+327 EALSKQNEPKA
-341 PNNVRI
+341 NHIRI
-347 NIQTSNANASRP
+347 NIQTSNTGSTAHSSSL
-359 NFANQ
+359 
-364 NANIAQSS
+364 NAN
-372 PSSNQAAANQTQNL
+372 
-386 AQNLSNAAQ
+386 
-395 NSSQTAQNIAQNLN
+395 TAQNASQNN
-409 QSANPAQNAQNAQNQ
+409 SFSQ
-424 NSPQTSEQNAQNQAL
+424 NSTLTQEQN
-439 NARENA
+439 
-445 SLSQG
+445 
-450 QSSFKNINLEQFK
+450 SFKNINLSQFK
-463 QAIASDANT
+463 EATSSEVNT
-472 PNLQGKISELART
+472 PNLQGKITELARA
-485 LTSLKASLSPELA
+485 LTSLKNTLSPELA
-498 SAKSTLDEINS
+498 SAKSALEEIKS
-509 LSRSAKAAAKSI
+509 LARSAKSAAKSI
-521 NGIKANNA
+521 GAIKPNNA

-554 ASTQNIH
+554 SSTQNIH

-594 LDSSHL
+594 LNSSNL

-620 FGEISIVLGLAENK
+620 FGEIGIVLGLAENK

-678 GKSVYEQFE
+678 GKSAYEQFE
-687 NIDLGYNIKA
+687 DIDLGYNIKA